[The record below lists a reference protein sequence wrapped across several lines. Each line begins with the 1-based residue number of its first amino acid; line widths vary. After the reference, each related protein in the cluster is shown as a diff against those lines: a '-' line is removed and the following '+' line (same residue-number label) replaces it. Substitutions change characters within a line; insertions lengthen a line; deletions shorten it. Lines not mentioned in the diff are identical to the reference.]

1 MADAEAEAA
10 PRPDM
15 ERLVAALRA
24 RLWQLQAELR
34 EQEVSEASSRA
45 YCRGFCQTLL
55 QYAGTRGASEHI
67 LPFLEVY
74 RISIQSFA
82 NARPYLTT
90 ECEDV
95 LLVLGRLVLSC
106 FELLLS
112 VSESELP
119 CEVWL
124 GFNQSVQDSHDALL
138 EFGNNN
144 LQILVDITREGVW
157 KNPVLLKI
165 LSQQPVEGEEANK
178 LVTREGPS
186 FLQMRIK
193 HLMKS
198 NCIPQATF
206 LSKLCADS
214 PEISNIS
221 SFRQAYITCLCSTL
235 PNEDSIKEIAKVD
248 CKEVLEIICNL
259 ESEGQDNTAFI
270 LCTTYLTQQLQT
282 ATVYCSWELTLFWSK
297 LQRRI
302 DPSLDSFLERCR
314 QFGIIAKT
322 LQHLFFLIRVIQSE
336 AEEAGLAVSILLCV
350 RALQIRSNGND
361 EMKTSVCKTIACLLP
376 VDLEVRR
383 ACQLT
388 EFLLEPSLDGYNVL
402 EELYLQPDQ
411 KFDEENAL
419 VPNSLRCELLLAL
432 KAYWPFDPE
441 FWDWK
446 TLKRHCLKLLGKEVS
461 DSEDDASC
469 NDMLVNETDILETLL
484 SDCEETKEHKYYEG
498 KEATNQPK
506 EKRMKKPI
514 GSSERYQRWLQYKF
528 FCVLC
533 KRECIEA
540 RILHHSKMHMED
552 GIYTCPVCTKKFKRK
567 EFFVPHVME
576 HVKMPPSRTHRPKK
590 KILLKKERS
599 SQKTSTSRNT
609 SALPEQQQQP
619 PQPPEKSKN
628 DINEYVTFS
637 QLENYHLQD
646 RDIYPCP
653 GTDCS
658 RVFKQFKYLSVHL
671 KAEHQN
677 NDENAKHYLDM
688 KNRREKCAFCR
699 RHFMTSFHLQEH
711 ERVHCGPQPYMCV
724 SMDCYARFG
733 SVNELLNHK
742 QMHEDLRYK
751 CELNGC
757 NIVFS
762 DLGQLYHHEAQ
773 HFRDASYTCNFLGCK
788 KFYYSKTEFQNH
800 LAMHNTAI
808 SNGEMKEISVKF
820 EEPISKERC
829 SYLPESQ
836 LLDQADNFSSH
847 ENLSLSVGSTSSQ
860 EILQIKEETVS
871 DNDETDSES
880 NCSVYFGSHKTS
892 SVVTKKQV
900 SPLRETIAQNQTIPG
915 NLISHEGIF
924 HPSGLKEQ
932 CSNVAVC
939 FDGKKITCGFEGCS
953 STYKNARS
961 MQKHL
966 RRVHPYHFKPK
977 KKMGIKS
984 KDIFNLINDSQN
996 SKIIGDLRHNL
1007 DTNTGSPESPY
1018 TKNPK
1023 EKNCL
1028 KEEICP
1034 FPETSFYEGSKV
1046 PNTEDAMLE
1055 LLLGLK
1061 HLSLKS
1067 NFTANSSTLI
1077 HKPFLGSLQS
1087 YPSNDAKCPQSVV
1100 NETTSELHFE
1110 DQQDNL
1116 PTQYLTQLAA
1126 KPFFCERQG
1135 CKYEFVTR
1143 EALLMHYVKKHNYSK
1158 EMVLQL
1164 NMFQHRYSPFK
1175 CHICQRSFTRKTHLR
1190 IHYRNKHQIGN
1201 ERVTHKL
1208 FPNEKCEHIGACA
1221 EDKLKNNAASTPGFY
1236 TNRDEEHIEQTGQS
1250 AKQLRRPKKEECSS
1264 ETDLESSEDTDSNIT
1279 GKPSKISSLDSHRE
1293 ELEAREGRGSKRTVA
1308 KGNLCYILHKY
1319 HKPFHCIHK
1328 SCNSAFTNQ
1337 KGLIR
1342 HYRTVHQYNKEQLC
1356 LEKDKARTKRE
1367 LVKCKKIFAC
1377 KYKEC
1382 SKRFLCSKTLAK
1394 HCSDFHNLDQ
1404 LEDQKVL
1411 SETESA
1417 RFRCNQPQCP
1427 AVFHTF
1433 NKLKVHLL
1441 EQHAN
1446 EEEIN
1451 KDFEIHCDL
1460 NGCDRIFT
1468 NYSHYSQHV
1477 YFRHSEYY
1485 GSLFGNHKEEQDD
1498 LLKDKNEQGCLKD
1511 QCNMNEENEKRIKEK
1526 SKKMGKNKEKHL
1538 IHFKTKEEALKMC
1551 RENSN
1556 QTQYPCMVQGCLSVV
1571 KLESSIVRHYK
1582 RTHQMT
1588 NIYIEQRTENL
1599 VVCVKSGTMVKKEPS
1614 LETELSLNKEEA
1626 REFKQENTVHTDY
1639 LNESGKCCVPNTAY
1653 EHQDTDN
1660 ENQNRS
1666 AANNVVF
1673 GTGAFLYSGTLKY
1686 NHSSKTS
1693 CFEECGI
1700 TEPLCKTEGLPE
1712 TSGRENSSYFT
1723 SLPLQL
1729 PREKETEGWQHSSVH
1744 QNAKKNA
1751 LHTTRNKFQ
1760 KHSLAR
1766 PFDLKAYKPMGFESS
1781 FLKFIQESEGKD
1793 DDDDDD
1799 ELDEWESPEQLQIDG
1814 VLQKD
1819 RDLQRGVIV
1828 NNFMCENTE
1837 VSIPQNHGTAVHGQ
1851 LTEIQPLLSTE
1862 STSVP
1867 SLENLRAILDKALTD
1882 CGDLALKQLHYLRPV
1897 VVLERSR
1904 FSTHLIDLFPTK
1916 KTDELCVGST

>member
-1 MADAEAEAA
+1 
-10 PRPDM
+10 
-15 ERLVAALRA
+15 
-24 RLWQLQAELR
+24 
-34 EQEVSEASSRA
+34 
-45 YCRGFCQTLL
+45 
-55 QYAGTRGASEHI
+55 
-67 LPFLEVY
+67 
-74 RISIQSFA
+74 
-82 NARPYLTT
+82 
-90 ECEDV
+90 
-95 LLVLGRLVLSC
+95 
-106 FELLLS
+106 
-112 VSESELP
+112 
-119 CEVWL
+119 
-124 GFNQSVQDSHDALL
+124 
-138 EFGNNN
+138 
-144 LQILVDITREGVW
+144 
-157 KNPVLLKI
+157 
-165 LSQQPVEGEEANK
+165 
-178 LVTREGPS
+178 
-186 FLQMRIK
+186 MRIK

-206 LSKLCADS
+206 LSKLCAES
-214 PEISNIS
+214 SEISNVS
-221 SFRQAYITCLCSTL
+221 SFHQAYITCLCSML

-314 QFGIIAKT
+314 QFGILAKT

-336 AEEAGLAVSILLCV
+336 AEEAGLAISVLLCV
-350 RALQIRSNGND
+350 RALQLRSNGND

-376 VDLEVRR
+376 MDLEVRR

-388 EFLLEPSLDGYNVL
+388 EFLLEPSLVGYNVL
-402 EELYLQPDQ
+402 EELHMQPDQ

-446 TLKRHCLKLLGKEVS
+446 TLKRHCLKLTS

-469 NDMLVNETDILETLL
+469 NDMSVNETDILETFL
-484 SDCEETKEHKYYEG
+484 SDCDETKEYKYYEG
-498 KEATNQPK
+498 EREATNQLK
-506 EKRMKKPI
+506 EKTRVKKPI

-552 GIYTCPVCTKKFKRK
+552 GIYTCPVCTKKFKKK
-567 EFFVPHVME
+567 EIFVPHVME
-576 HVKMPPSRTHRPKK
+576 HVKMPPSRTYRPKK

-599 SQKTSTSRNT
+599 SQSTSTSRNSVEM
-609 SALPEQQQQP
+609 SASPEEKQQQQP
-619 PQPPEKSKN
+619 QPSENRKN
-628 DINEYVTFS
+628 DPHEYVTFS
-637 QLENYHLQD
+637 QLENFHLQD

-699 RHFMTSFHLQEH
+699 RHFMSSFHLQEH
-711 ERVHCGPQPYMCV
+711 ERVHSGPQPYMCV

-742 QMHEDLRYK
+742 QMHQDLRYK

-757 NIVFS
+757 NIIFS

-800 LAMHNTAI
+800 LAMHNISI
-808 SNGEMKEISVKF
+808 SNGEVKETSIKF
-820 EEPISKERC
+820 EEPVSKDKC

-836 LLDQADNFSSH
+836 LLDQADNFSPH
-847 ENLSLSVGSTSSQ
+847 ENLTLSVESTSSQ
-860 EILQIKEETVS
+860 EILQTKEETLS
-871 DNDETDSES
+871 DDETDSES
-880 NCSVYFGSHKTS
+880 NCSVYFGSHRTS
-892 SVVTKKQV
+892 TVVTKRQV
-900 SPLRETIAQNQTIPG
+900 SPLIKTIAQNQTIPRS
-915 NLISHEGIF
+915 LIPHEGVF
-924 HPSGLKEQ
+924 HPSSLKEQ
-932 CSNVAVC
+932 CSHVAVC
-939 FDGKKITCGFEGCS
+939 FDGEKITCGFEGCS
-953 STYKNARS
+953 STYKNAKS

-966 RRVHPYHFKPK
+966 RRAHPYHFKPK
-977 KKMGIKS
+977 KKMGIKA
-984 KDIFNLINDSQN
+984 KDIFSLINDSQN
-996 SKIIGDLRHNL
+996 SKHTEDLNAHLRHNS
-1007 DTNTGSPESPY
+1007 DTNTDSPESLCCN
-1018 TKNPK
+1018 TNCKG
-1023 EKNCL
+1023 KNCL
-1028 KEEICP
+1028 KEDICSSMDP
-1034 FPETSFYEGSKV
+1034 SFYEGSKV
-1046 PNTEDAMLE
+1046 PNTEDAMLD

-1067 NFTANSSTLI
+1067 NFAANSSTLT

-1087 YPSNDAKCPQSVV
+1087 YTFNDAKCPQLVV
-1100 NETTSELHFE
+1100 NESTSELHLQE
-1110 DQQDNL
+1110 QQDNL

-1158 EMVLQL
+1158 EKVLQL
-1164 NMFQHRYSPFK
+1164 NMFRHRYSPFK

-1201 ERVTHKL
+1201 ERTQKL
-1208 FPNEKCEHIGACA
+1208 LANEKCEHVGAYT
-1221 EDKLKNNAASTPGFY
+1221 EGKLKTNASTAPGFC
-1236 TNRDEEHIEQTGQS
+1236 TNREDEHTEKTAQS
-1250 AKQLRRPKKEECSS
+1250 AEQLCHLKKEECSS

-1279 GKPSKISSLDSHRE
+1279 GKPSKISSLNSHRE

-1319 HKPFHCIHK
+1319 HKPFHCVHK

-1382 SKRFLCSKTLAK
+1382 TKRFLCPKALAK

-1404 LEDQKVL
+1404 LEDQKTL

-1427 AVFHTF
+1427 AVFDTF
-1433 NKLKVHLL
+1433 NKLKHHLI
-1441 EQHAN
+1441 EQHASG
-1446 EEEIN
+1446 EDIN
-1451 KDFEIHCDL
+1451 KDFEIHCSL

-1468 NYSHYSQHV
+1468 NYNHYSQHV
-1477 YFRHSEYY
+1477 DFCHREYY
-1485 GSLFGNHKEEQDD
+1485 GSLFGNHKEEQEN
-1498 LLKDKNEQGCLKD
+1498 LLNEKNEQDCLKD
-1511 QCNMNEENEKRIKEK
+1511 QYAINEENEKQIKEK
-1526 SKKMGKNKEKHL
+1526 SKTIGKNKEKHL

-1551 RENSN
+1551 REKSN
-1556 QTQYPCMVQGCLSVV
+1556 QNQYPCMVQGCLSVV

-1588 NIYIEQRTENL
+1588 SIYIEQQTEKL
-1599 VVCVKSGTMVKKEPS
+1599 VLCVKSGTMIKKKTS
-1614 LETELSLNKEEA
+1614 LETELLNKEEA
-1626 REFKQENTVHTDY
+1626 RDFKKENIMHTDN
-1639 LNESGKCCVPNTAY
+1639 LHENGEHCVPNTAY
-1653 EHQDTDN
+1653 AHQDTGN
-1660 ENQNRS
+1660 ENQTRG
-1666 AANNVVF
+1666 AANCLDF
-1673 GTGAFLYSGTLKY
+1673 DTGAFVYSGTLKY

-1693 CFEECGI
+1693 CSEECNI
-1700 TEPLCKTEGLPE
+1700 TNSLSKTEGSSE
-1712 TSGRENSSYFT
+1712 SRENSSYFA

-1729 PREKETEGWQHSSVH
+1729 PTERETEVWQHSSVH
-1744 QNAKKNA
+1744 QNDKKYP
-1751 LHTTRNKFQ
+1751 LHTTKNKFQ
-1760 KHSLAR
+1760 KHSLSR
-1766 PFDLKAYKPMGFESS
+1766 PFDLKTYKPMGFESS
-1781 FLKFIQESEGKD
+1781 FLKFIQESEEKED

-1799 ELDEWESPEQLQIDG
+1799 YDEELEEWESPEQFQIDG
-1814 VLQKD
+1814 VLKKD
-1819 RDLQRGVIV
+1819 GDLQRGVID
-1828 NNFMCENTE
+1828 NFVCESTE
-1837 VSIPQNHGTAVHGQ
+1837 VNIPQNHGSAVHGQ

-1904 FSTHLIDLFPTK
+1904 FSTPLIDLFPTK
-1916 KTDELCVGST
+1916 KSDELCVGST

>member
-1 MADAEAEAA
+1 MADAEAEEAA
-10 PRPDM
+10 RPEM
-15 ERLVAALRA
+15 PRLVAALRA

-34 EQEVSEASSRA
+34 EQENFV
-45 YCRGFCQTLL
+45 FFQTLL

-112 VSESELP
+112 IPESELP
-119 CEVWL
+119 REVWL
-124 GFNQSVQDSHDALL
+124 GFHQSMRESHDALL

-144 LQILVDITREGVW
+144 LQILVDITKEGVW

-165 LSQQPVEGEEANK
+165 LSQQPVDTEEANK
-178 LVTREGPS
+178 LITREGPS

-198 NCIPQATF
+198 NCIPQATA

-214 PEISNIS
+214 PEIPNAS
-221 SFRQAYITCLCSTL
+221 SFRQAYITCVCSML

-248 CKEVLEIICNL
+248 CKEVLDIICNL

-270 LCTTYLTQQLQT
+270 LCTTYLTHQLQT
-282 ATVYCSWELTLFWSK
+282 ANVYCSWELTLFWSK
-297 LQRRI
+297 LQKRI

-376 VDLEVRR
+376 DDLEVRR

-388 EFLLEPSLDGYNVL
+388 EFLLEPTFSGFSVL

-411 KFDEENAL
+411 KFDEENAP

-446 TLKRHCLKLLGKEVS
+446 TLKRHCLKLLGREAS

-469 NDMLVNETDILETLL
+469 LDLSLNETDLFETFL
-484 SDCEETKEHKYYEG
+484 SDCDETREHKYYEG
-498 KEATNQPK
+498 RDATGLSK
-506 EKRMKKPI
+506 DKARVKKPI

-567 EFFVPHVME
+567 DIFVPHVME

-590 KILLKKERS
+590 KILLKKDKS
-599 SQKTSTSRNT
+599 LQKTSTPRSPC
-609 SALPEQQQQP
+609 AVPEESQQQQP
-619 PQPPEKSKN
+619 QLLEKSRS
-628 DINEYVTFS
+628 DTQEYVTFS
-637 QLENYHLQD
+637 QLENCHLQD

-699 RHFMTSFHLQEH
+699 RHFMTSFHLREH
-711 ERVHCGPQPYMCV
+711 EQVHCGPQPYMCV

-742 QMHEDLRYK
+742 QTHDDLRYK

-800 LAMHNTAI
+800 LAMHDVTVA
-808 SNGEMKEISVKF
+808 NGEVKDTVKLEHISGDK
-820 EEPISKERC
+820 C
-829 SYLPESQ
+829 SYLPETQ
-836 LLDQADNFSSH
+836 LLEQSDNSSLH
-847 ENLSLSVGSTSSQ
+847 ENSTLSVEPAGSQ
-860 EILQIKEETVS
+860 DIPEIKEESLS
-871 DNDETDSES
+871 DNEDIDSES
-880 NCSVYFGSHKTS
+880 NCSVHFESFSTS
-892 SVVTKKQV
+892 PVQNKKEG
-900 SPLRETIAQNQTIPG
+900 SPLLIDAVDHHQRVPSF
-915 NLISHEGIF
+915 LISQGSVLSKLMDGKQF
-924 HPSGLKEQ
+924 
-932 CSNVAVC
+932 SNVAVC
-939 FDGKKITCGFEGCS
+939 FDGKKFSCGFEGCG
-953 STYKNARS
+953 STYKNAKG

-966 RRVHPYHFKPK
+966 RRAHPYHFKSK
-977 KKMGIKS
+977 KKMGIKNR
-984 KDIFNLINDSQN
+984 DILSLVTDAEN
-996 SKIIGDLRHNL
+996 SKTAGDISVELGHNS
-1007 DTNTGSPESPY
+1007 DSSVDSPENVYCNIDSKEKISFKEMICSSPES
-1018 TKNPK
+1018 
-1023 EKNCL
+1023 
-1028 KEEICP
+1028 
-1034 FPETSFYEGSKV
+1034 SFYERPKMASTDD
-1046 PNTEDAMLE
+1046 NMLE

-1061 HLSLKS
+1061 HLSLKNS
-1067 NFTANSSTLI
+1067 NVHVANSSLA
-1077 HKPFLGSLQS
+1077 HKHFSGSFNS
-1087 YPSNDAKCPQSVV
+1087 FSSSEAKCPKSGD
-1100 NETTSELHFE
+1100 ESTSEFPE
-1110 DQQDNL
+1110 QQDNL
-1116 PTQYLTQLAA
+1116 PSQYLTQLAA
-1126 KPFFCERQG
+1126 KPFFCEHQG
-1135 CKYEFVTR
+1135 CTCEFVTR
-1143 EALLMHYVKKHNYSK
+1143 EALLMHYVRKHNYSK

-1201 ERVTHKL
+1201 EKVNHKI
-1208 FPNEKCEHIGACA
+1208 FASEKCEHVNTCA
-1221 EDKLKNNAASTPGFY
+1221 EGDSVPTPTFCDDKNELTKQP
-1236 TNRDEEHIEQTGQS
+1236 EQTE
-1250 AKQLRRPKKEECSS
+1250 LCRPKKEECSS
-1264 ETDLESSEDTDSNIT
+1264 ETDVESSEEIDSNVT
-1279 GKPSKISSLDSHRE
+1279 RKPSNMTSLDSHRE

-1377 KYKEC
+1377 KHKEC
-1382 SKRFLCSKTLAK
+1382 NKRFICSKALAK
-1394 HCSDFHNLDQ
+1394 HCSDFHNEN

-1411 SETESA
+1411 SEMESA
-1417 RFRCNQPQCP
+1417 RFPCNHHQCP
-1427 AVFHTF
+1427 AVFYTF
-1433 NKLKVHLL
+1433 NKLKHHLM
-1441 EQHAN
+1441 EEHAN
-1446 EEEIN
+1446 EEKIN
-1451 KDFEIHCDL
+1451 KDFEIQCDF

-1468 NYSHYSQHV
+1468 NYSRYSQHV
-1477 YFRHSEYY
+1477 YFRHREYY
-1485 GSLFGNHKEEQDD
+1485 NRLFGNRKEEQDN
-1498 LLKDKNEQGCLKD
+1498 LLKDDDNNEQDYLTDHYEENKNERQVKD
-1511 QCNMNEENEKRIKEK
+1511 K
-1526 SKKMGKNKEKHL
+1526 SKKALKNKEKHP
-1538 IHFKTKEEALKMC
+1538 IIFKTREEALQMC
-1551 RENSN
+1551 KEKADQN
-1556 QTQYPCMVQGCLSVV
+1556 QYPCIVKGCLSVV

-1582 RTHQMT
+1582 RTHQLT
-1588 NIYIEQRTENL
+1588 SNYIEQQFEKL
-1599 VVCVKSGTMVKKEPS
+1599 VVCVKCGTMIKNES
-1614 LETELSLNKEEA
+1614 HSETEVCLSQEEM
-1626 REFKQENTVHTDY
+1626 RDFKQENPADTEINWKEDEEGVKPLVPDTDY
-1639 LNESGKCCVPNTAY
+1639 DHP
-1653 EHQDTDN
+1653 DTDK
-1660 ENQNRS
+1660 ENQNSCS
-1666 AANNVVF
+1666 ATSEGF
-1673 GTGAFLYSGTLKY
+1673 DTEAFLYSDTLKY
-1686 NHSSKTS
+1686 DHSSKPS
-1693 CFEECGI
+1693 FEEDSI
-1700 TEPLCKTEGLPE
+1700 TEPPLCKTEGLPE
-1712 TSGRENSSYFT
+1712 NNGRENGEYFT
-1723 SLPLQL
+1723 NLQLEL
-1729 PREKETEGWQHSSVH
+1729 PREKVTEDWHHCSIH
-1744 QNAKKNA
+1744 QNSKRNSFC
-1751 LHTTRNKFQ
+1751 TRDKFQ
-1760 KHSLAR
+1760 KHSLPK
-1766 PFDLKAYKPMGFESS
+1766 PFDLKSFKPMGFESS
-1781 FLKFIQESEGKD
+1781 FLKFIQESQERED
-1793 DDDDDD
+1793 DDDDFD
-1799 ELDEWESPEQLQIDG
+1799 ELVEWESPESFQMDG
-1814 VLQKD
+1814 DLESE
-1819 RDLQRGVIV
+1819 RDCQRDEAV
-1828 NNFMCENTE
+1828 NSLGSERDPE
-1837 VSIPQNHGTAVHGQ
+1837 VSIPPNNHSE
-1851 LTEIQPLLSTE
+1851 LTEVQPLISE
-1862 STSVP
+1862 SPSAP
-1867 SLENLRAILDKALTD
+1867 SLDNLRAILDKALTD

-1897 VVLERSR
+1897 VVLERSK
-1904 FSTHLIDLFPTK
+1904 FSTPLIDLFPTK

>member
-10 PRPDM
+10 ARP
-15 ERLVAALRA
+15 EVARGVPALRA
-24 RLWQLQAELR
+24 RLRQLQAELR

-55 QYAGTRGASEHI
+55 QYAGSRSASEHI

-112 VSESELP
+112 IPESELP
-119 CEVWL
+119 HEVWL
-124 GFNQSVQDSHDALL
+124 GFHQSIQDSHDALL

-157 KNPVLLKI
+157 KNPILLKI
-165 LSQQPVEGEEANK
+165 LSQQPVETEEANK
-178 LVTREGPS
+178 LITREGPS

-198 NCIPQATF
+198 NCIPQATL

-214 PEISNIS
+214 PEIANVS
-221 SFRQAYITCLCSTL
+221 SFRQAYITCVCSML

-248 CKEVLEIICNL
+248 CKEVLDIICNL
-259 ESEGQDNTAFI
+259 ESEGQENTAFI
-270 LCTTYLTQQLQT
+270 LCTTYLTHQLQT
-282 ATVYCSWELTLFWSK
+282 ANVYCSWELTLFWSK

-336 AEEAGLAVSILLCV
+336 AEEAGLAVSVLLCV
-350 RALQIRSNGND
+350 RALQIRSSGSD

-376 VDLEVRR
+376 EDLEVRR

-388 EFLLEPSLDGYNVL
+388 EFLLEPTLSGFNAL
-402 EELYLQPDQ
+402 EELYMQPDQ
-411 KFDEENAL
+411 KFDEENAV

-446 TLKRHCLKLLGKEVS
+446 TLKRHCLKLLGKVAS
-461 DSEDDASC
+461 DSEDDTGGYMS
-469 NDMLVNETDILETLL
+469 LNETDMLETFF
-484 SDCEETKEHKYYEG
+484 SDYDEAKEHKYYDE
-498 KEATNQPK
+498 KDTMNHPK
-506 EKRMKKPI
+506 EKARVKKPI

-552 GIYTCPVCTKKFKRK
+552 GVYTCPVCTKKFKRK

-590 KILLKKERS
+590 KIILKKETS
-599 SQKTSTSRNT
+599 PQKTTASGSPPPAFQEG
-609 SALPEQQQQP
+609 SHQSQFPE
-619 PQPPEKSKN
+619 SFDN
-628 DINEYVTFS
+628 DTHEYVTFS
-637 QLENYHLQD
+637 QLENCQLQD

-699 RHFMTSFHLQEH
+699 RHFMTSFHLREH

-742 QMHEDLRYK
+742 QTHDDLRYK

-773 HFRDASYTCNFLGCK
+773 HFRDASYTCNFFGCK

-800 LAMHNTAI
+800 LAAHNI
-808 SNGEMKEISVKF
+808 QVSNGEGNLERSVSEDK
-820 EEPISKERC
+820 C
-829 SYLPESQ
+829 SYLQESQ
-836 LLDQADNFSSH
+836 LLEQSENSNHNDNLDPS
-847 ENLSLSVGSTSSQ
+847 GSQ
-860 EILQIKEETVS
+860 EIPQVKEESLS
-871 DNDETDSES
+871 DSEDLNSES
-880 NCSVYFGSHKTS
+880 NYSLHCGEHRADAAVSQGRA
-892 SVVTKKQV
+892 
-900 SPLRETIAQNQTIPG
+900 SPLLLETVAHSQSVPG
-915 NLISHEGIF
+915 LVVSQEGVF
-924 HPSGLKEQ
+924 HPANVKQ
-932 CSNVAVC
+932 HCSNVAVC
-939 FDGKKITCGFEGCS
+939 FDEKTLSCGFEGCCS
-953 STYKNARS
+953 IHKNSRS

-966 RRVHPYHFKPK
+966 RRAHPYSFKGK
-977 KKMGIKS
+977 RNMEMKTKYFLDLLSDAQDSKS
-984 KDIFNLINDSQN
+984 PTDINTELGHN
-996 SKIIGDLRHNL
+996 S
-1007 DTNTGSPESPY
+1007 DTNADSPESVCCAVDA
-1018 TKNPK
+1018 KGSNG
-1023 EKNCL
+1023 L
-1028 KEEICP
+1028 REETCP
-1034 FPETSFYEGSKV
+1034 SSPEMSFYDSSKES
-1046 PNTEDAMLE
+1046 NIEDNMLE
-1055 LLLGLK
+1055 LMLGLK
-1061 HLSLKS
+1061 HLSLK
-1067 NFTANSSTLI
+1067 NANIQNSSR
-1077 HKPFLGSLQS
+1077 HRPFGGYSS
-1087 YPSNDAKCPQSVV
+1087 RDAKCPELVD
-1100 NETTSELHFE
+1100 ETTSEFQLQE
-1110 DQQDNL
+1110 QQGNL
-1116 PTQYLTQLAA
+1116 PSQYLTQLAA
-1126 KPFFCERQG
+1126 KPFFCECQG
-1135 CKYEFVTR
+1135 CTCEFVTR
-1143 EALLMHYVKKHNYSK
+1143 EALLMHYVRKHNYSK

-1190 IHYRNKHQIGN
+1190 IHYRNKHQIGC
-1201 ERVTHKL
+1201 ERVAHKVC
-1208 FPNEKCEHIGACA
+1208 PNEKLNHVGLCTEDVHKNGTAPAPACA
-1221 EDKLKNNAASTPGFY
+1221 NSVGFP
-1236 TNRDEEHIEQTGQS
+1236 EHSDHSEQ
-1250 AKQLRRPKKEECSS
+1250 LCLPKKDDCCS
-1264 ETDLESSEDTDSNIT
+1264 ETDLESSEETDNNVTRKASNI
-1279 GKPSKISSLDSHRE
+1279 GSLDTHRE
-1293 ELEAREGRGSKRTVA
+1293 ELEARQGRGSKRTVA

-1377 KYKEC
+1377 KHKDC
-1382 SKRFLCSKTLAK
+1382 GKRFLCSKALAK
-1394 HCSDFHNLDQ
+1394 HCSDFHNEI
-1404 LEDQKVL
+1404 LEDQKLL
-1411 SETESA
+1411 SEAESA
-1417 RFRCNQPQCP
+1417 RFACNQAHCP
-1427 AVFHTF
+1427 AVFYTF
-1433 NKLKVHLL
+1433 NKLKQHLI
-1441 EQHAN
+1441 EEHAN
-1446 EEEIN
+1446 EEKLN

-1460 NGCDRIFT
+1460 NGCNRIFT

-1485 GSLFGNHKEEQDD
+1485 DSLFGNQKEEEDNED
-1498 LLKDKNEQGCLKD
+1498 KDKNEQNYLKD
-1511 QCNMNEENEKRIKEK
+1511 SFDTSKQNGKQIKEK
-1526 SKKMGKNKEKHL
+1526 AKRISKSREKHL
-1538 IHFKTKEEALKMC
+1538 LSFKTKEEALQMC
-1551 RENSN
+1551 KEKSN

-1588 NIYIEQRTENL
+1588 NMYIEQRLQKL
-1599 VVCVKSGTMVKKEPS
+1599 VLCVKCGIMTEKQSCSNTASDLDRKDVEVNEDKSANPEPV
-1614 LETELSLNKEEA
+1614 
-1626 REFKQENTVHTDY
+1626 QESDKP
-1639 LNESGKCCVPNTAY
+1639 LVPNPAC
-1653 EHQDTDN
+1653 DPPKVSN
-1660 ENQNRS
+1660 EDQKQSPPSSVSFDAS
-1666 AANNVVF
+1666 AFVH
-1673 GTGAFLYSGTLKY
+1673 SGTLKY
-1686 NHSSKTS
+1686 NHSSKNT
-1693 CFEECGI
+1693 CFEEPDVRE
-1700 TEPLCKTEGLPE
+1700 TAVSKTEDF
-1712 TSGRENSSYFT
+1712 SENSEREKSPCF
-1723 SLPLQL
+1723 SSLQL
-1729 PREKETEGWQHSSVH
+1729 ELPKEKDPEGCQHSAI
-1744 QNAKKNA
+1744 NLNGK
-1751 LHTTRNKFQ
+1751 RNVLCATKDKFQ
-1760 KHSLAR
+1760 KPPVSK
-1766 PFDLKAYKPMGFESS
+1766 PFDLKTYKPMGFESS

-1793 DDDDDD
+1793 YDDDDDD
-1799 ELDEWESPEQLQIDG
+1799 DCDEVLEWESSEQLPIGETMKKEEDSQGDTP
-1814 VLQKD
+1814 
-1819 RDLQRGVIV
+1819 V
-1828 NNFMCENTE
+1828 NSFVNDENVPIT
-1837 VSIPQNHGTAVHGQ
+1837 PNNPGQ
-1851 LTEIQPLLSTE
+1851 LTEIQPLLSE
-1862 STSVP
+1862 SSSAP

-1897 VVLERSR
+1897 VVLERSK
-1904 FSTHLIDLFPTK
+1904 FSTPLIDLFPTK
-1916 KTDELCVGST
+1916 KADELCVGST

>member
-10 PRPDM
+10 APRPEM
-15 ERLVAALRA
+15 PRLVAALRA

-34 EQEVSEASSRA
+34 DQEVSEASSRA

-55 QYAGTRGASEHI
+55 QYAGSRGASEHI

-112 VSESELP
+112 IPESELP
-119 CEVWL
+119 HEVWL
-124 GFNQSVQDSHDALL
+124 GFHQSIQDSHDALL

-165 LSQQPVEGEEANK
+165 LSQQPVETEEANK
-178 LVTREGPS
+178 LITREGPS

-198 NCIPQATF
+198 NCIPQATS

-214 PEISNIS
+214 PEIANAS
-221 SFRQAYITCLCSTL
+221 SFRQAYITCVCSML

-248 CKEVLEIICNL
+248 CKEVLDIICNL
-259 ESEGQDNTAFI
+259 ESEGQENTAFI
-270 LCTTYLTQQLQT
+270 LCTTYLTHQLQT
-282 ATVYCSWELTLFWSK
+282 GNVYCSWELTLFWSK

-336 AEEAGLAVSILLCV
+336 AEEAGLAVSVLLCV
-350 RALQIRSNGND
+350 RALQIRSNGSD

-376 VDLEVRR
+376 EDLEVRR

-388 EFLLEPSLDGYNVL
+388 EFLLEPTLSGFNVL
-402 EELYLQPDQ
+402 EELYMQPDQ

-446 TLKRHCLKLLGKEVS
+446 TLKRHCLKLLGKAAS

-469 NDMLVNETDILETLL
+469 NMSINETDMLETFF
-484 SDCEETKEHKYYEG
+484 SDYDETKEQKYYDG
-498 KEATNQPK
+498 KDAMNHPK
-506 EKRMKKPI
+506 EKARVKKPI

-576 HVKMPPSRTHRPKK
+576 HVKMPPSRTHRHKK
-590 KILLKKERS
+590 KIILKKERS
-599 SQKTSTSRNT
+599 PQKTSS
-609 SALPEQQQQP
+609 SPPPVFQEKPQLPETF
-619 PQPPEKSKN
+619 EN
-628 DINEYVTFS
+628 DAHEYVTFS
-637 QLENYHLQD
+637 QLENCHLQD

-699 RHFMTSFHLQEH
+699 RHFMTSFHLREH

-742 QMHEDLRYK
+742 QTHDDLRYK

-773 HFRDASYTCNFLGCK
+773 HFRDASYTCNFFGCK
-788 KFYYSKTEFQNH
+788 KFYYSKIEFQNH
-800 LAMHNTAI
+800 LAVHNITV
-808 SNGEMKEISVKF
+808 SNGEVKPTVALEESV
-820 EEPISKERC
+820 SKDKCRC
-829 SYLPESQ
+829 LPETQSENSS
-836 LLDQADNFSSH
+836 LNNLDPS
-847 ENLSLSVGSTSSQ
+847 GSQ
-860 EILQIKEETVS
+860 EIPQIKEEVLS
-871 DNDETDSES
+871 DSEDLDSES
-880 NCSVYFGSHKTS
+880 NCSLHCGDAAV
-892 SVVTKKQV
+892 KQGQA
-900 SPLRETIAQNQTIPG
+900 SPLRIETMARNQSVPG
-915 NLISHEGIF
+915 FLMSQEGVV
-924 HPSGLKEQ
+924 HPADAKQQ
-932 CSNVAVC
+932 CSDGAVC
-939 FDGKKITCGFEGCS
+939 VDEKTLPCGFGGCC
-953 STYKNARS
+953 STHKNSRS
-961 MQKHL
+961 VQKHL
-966 RRVHPYHFKPK
+966 RRAHPYNFKGK
-977 KKMGIKS
+977 KNMEVKTKDFLDLLNDAQDSKS
-984 KDIFNLINDSQN
+984 PTDVSTDLGHN
-996 SKIIGDLRHNL
+996 S
-1007 DTNTGSPESPY
+1007 DTNADSPESLCCTID
-1018 TKNPK
+1018 TKGSNG
-1023 EKNCL
+1023 L
-1028 KEEICP
+1028 KEETCP
-1034 FPETSFYEGSKV
+1034 SSPETSFYDSSKES
-1046 PNTEDAMLE
+1046 NIDDNMLE
-1055 LLLGLK
+1055 LMLGLK
-1061 HLSLKS
+1061 HLSLK
-1067 NFTANSSTLI
+1067 NSSVQNSSR
-1077 HKPFLGSLQS
+1077 HKPFLRSLQS
-1087 YPSNDAKCPQSVV
+1087 CSSRDTKCSESD
-1100 NETTSELHFE
+1100 ETTSKFQLQE
-1110 DQQDNL
+1110 QQDNL
-1116 PTQYLTQLAA
+1116 PSQYLTQLAA
-1126 KPFFCERQG
+1126 KPFFCECQG
-1135 CKYEFVTR
+1135 CTCEFVTR
-1143 EALLMHYVKKHNYSK
+1143 EALLMHYVRKHNYSK

-1190 IHYRNKHQIGN
+1190 IHYRNKHQIGC
-1201 ERVTHKL
+1201 ERAVHKVC
-1208 FPNEKCEHIGACA
+1208 PNEKFDHVSLCTDNMHKNSAIPTPICA
-1221 EDKLKNNAASTPGFY
+1221 ANVEFVDRSNHS
-1236 TNRDEEHIEQTGQS
+1236 EQ
-1250 AKQLRRPKKEECSS
+1250 LCHPKKKDCSS
-1264 ETDLESSEDTDSNIT
+1264 ETDLESSEEMDNNVMRKTSNV
-1279 GKPSKISSLDSHRE
+1279 GSLDSHRE
-1293 ELEAREGRGSKRTVA
+1293 ELEARQGRGSKRTVA

-1367 LVKCKKIFAC
+1367 LVRCKKIFAC
-1377 KYKEC
+1377 KFKEC
-1382 SKRFLCSKTLAK
+1382 GKRFLCSKALAK
-1394 HCSDFHNLDQ
+1394 HCSDFHNEHV
-1404 LEDQKVL
+1404 EDQKLL
-1411 SETESA
+1411 SDAESA
-1417 RFRCNQPQCP
+1417 RFACNQAHCP
-1427 AVFHTF
+1427 AVFYTF
-1433 NKLKVHLL
+1433 NKLKRHLI
-1441 EQHAN
+1441 EEHAN
-1446 EEEIN
+1446 EEKLN

-1460 NGCDRIFT
+1460 NGCNRIFT

-1485 GSLFGNHKEEQDD
+1485 DSLFRNEREEEDD
-1498 LLKDKNEQGCLKD
+1498 QEKDKSEQSYLKGGLD
-1511 QCNMNEENEKRIKEK
+1511 VSKQNGKQLK
-1526 SKKMGKNKEKHL
+1526 SKRTSRSREKHS
-1538 IHFKTKEEALKMC
+1538 INFKTKEEALQMC
-1551 RENSN
+1551 KEKSN

-1588 NIYIEQRTENL
+1588 NMYIEQRMQKL
-1599 VVCVKSGTMVKKEPS
+1599 VVCVQCGMMNEKQSGSETALDSDKKD
-1614 LETELSLNKEEA
+1614 
-1626 REFKQENTVHTDY
+1626 QEDKPANPECVQ
-1639 LNESGKCCVPNTAY
+1639 EGEKPAVPNTACD
-1653 EHQDTDN
+1653 HQDGSN
-1660 ENQNRS
+1660 EDQKPCLS
-1666 AANNVVF
+1666 S
-1673 GTGAFLYSGTLKY
+1673 GASCDVSDLTYSGTLKY
-1686 NHSSKTS
+1686 NHSSQNGS
-1693 CFEECGI
+1693 FEEHKVRE
-1700 TEPLCKTEGLPE
+1700 TVTCKTEDFSE
-1712 TSGRENSSYFT
+1712 NSERENSSYFS
-1723 SLPLQL
+1723 SLQLEL
-1729 PREKETEGWQHSSVH
+1729 PREKDPEGCQHSAVNQH
-1744 QNAKKNA
+1744 AK
-1751 LHTTRNKFQ
+1751 RNVLCATKDKFQ
-1760 KHSLAR
+1760 KPPVSK
-1766 PFDLKAYKPMGFESS
+1766 PFDLKTYKPMGFESS

-1799 ELDEWESPEQLQIDG
+1799 SDEVVEWEAPVDKT
-1814 VLQKD
+1814 LQKEGD
-1819 RDLQRGVIV
+1819 GQGDTPV
-1828 NNFMCENTE
+1828 NSFVDDKNIILT
-1837 VSIPQNHGTAVHGQ
+1837 QNNHGQ
-1851 LTEIQPLLSTE
+1851 LTEIQPLLSE
-1862 STSVP
+1862 SSSAP

-1897 VVLERSR
+1897 VVLERSK
-1904 FSTHLIDLFPTK
+1904 FSTPLIDLFPTK
-1916 KTDELCVGST
+1916 KADELCVGST

>member
-10 PRPDM
+10 PRPEM
-15 ERLVAALRA
+15 QRLVAALRA
-24 RLWQLQAELR
+24 RLCQLQTELR

-55 QYAGTRGASEHI
+55 QYAGSRGASEHI

-74 RISIQSFA
+74 RLSIQSFA

-112 VSESELP
+112 VPESELP
-119 CEVWL
+119 HEVWL
-124 GFNQSVQDSHDALL
+124 GFHQSIQDSHDALL

-165 LSQQPVEGEEANK
+165 LSQQPVETEEANK
-178 LVTREGPS
+178 LITREGPS

-198 NCIPQATF
+198 NCIPQATL

-214 PEISNIS
+214 PEIANVS
-221 SFRQAYITCLCSTL
+221 SFRQAYITCVCSML

-248 CKEVLEIICNL
+248 CKEVLDIICNL
-259 ESEGQDNTAFI
+259 ESEGQENTAFI
-270 LCTTYLTQQLQT
+270 LCTTYLTHQLQT
-282 ATVYCSWELTLFWSK
+282 ANVYCSWELTLFWSK

-336 AEEAGLAVSILLCV
+336 AEEAGLAVSVLLCV
-350 RALQIRSNGND
+350 RALQIRSNGSD

-376 VDLEVRR
+376 EDLEVRR

-388 EFLLEPSLDGYNVL
+388 EFLLEPTLSGFNVL
-402 EELYLQPDQ
+402 EELYMQPDQ

-446 TLKRHCLKLLGKEVS
+446 TLKRHCLKLLGKVAS

-469 NDMLVNETDILETLL
+469 NMSINETDLLETFF
-484 SDCEETKEHKYYEG
+484 SDYDETKEHKYYDG
-498 KEATNQPK
+498 KDTINHPK
-506 EKRMKKPI
+506 EKARVKKPI

-552 GIYTCPVCTKKFKRK
+552 GVYTCPVCTKKFKRK

-590 KILLKKERS
+590 KIILKKERS
-599 SQKTSTSRNT
+599 PQKTTASS
-609 SALPEQQQQP
+609 SPPPAFQEKSHQPQLPENF
-619 PQPPEKSKN
+619 EK
-628 DINEYVTFS
+628 DAHEYVTFS
-637 QLENYHLQD
+637 QLENCQLQD

-699 RHFMTSFHLQEH
+699 RHFMTSFHLREH

-742 QMHEDLRYK
+742 QTHDDLRYK

-773 HFRDASYTCNFLGCK
+773 HFRDASYTCNFFGCK

-800 LAMHNTAI
+800 LAVHNI
-808 SNGEMKEISVKF
+808 EVPNGEVKQTLKLEESVGKD
-820 EEPISKERC
+820 KC
-829 SYLPESQ
+829 SYLPKSQ
-836 LLDQADNFSSH
+836 LLEQSENSSLNDNLDPS
-847 ENLSLSVGSTSSQ
+847 GSQ
-860 EILQIKEETVS
+860 EIPQIKEEALS
-871 DNDETDSES
+871 DSEDLDSES
-880 NCSVYFGSHKTS
+880 NCSLHCGGQSTDAAVNQG
-892 SVVTKKQV
+892 QV
-900 SPLRETIAQNQTIPG
+900 SPQMVETVARNQSVPG
-915 NLISHEGIF
+915 FLMSQEGVF
-924 HPSGLKEQ
+924 HSANVKQQ

-939 FDGKKITCGFEGCS
+939 LDEKKLSCGFEGCC
-953 STYKNARS
+953 STHKNSRS

-966 RRVHPYHFKPK
+966 RRAHPYNFKGK
-977 KKMGIKS
+977 KNMEMKTKDFLDLLSDAQDSKS
-984 KDIFNLINDSQN
+984 LTDVTTELGHN
-996 SKIIGDLRHNL
+996 S
-1007 DTNTGSPESPY
+1007 DTNADSPESLY
-1018 TKNPK
+1018 CTVDAKGTNG
-1023 EKNCL
+1023 L
-1028 KEEICP
+1028 KEETCP
-1034 FPETSFYEGSKV
+1034 SSPETSFYDSSKDS
-1046 PNTEDAMLE
+1046 NIEDNMLE
-1055 LLLGLK
+1055 LMLGLK
-1061 HLSLKS
+1061 HLSLKNS
-1067 NFTANSSTLI
+1067 NIQNSSR

-1087 YPSNDAKCPQSVV
+1087 YSSRDAKCPESVD
-1100 NETTSELHFE
+1100 ETTSKFQLQE
-1110 DQQDNL
+1110 QQDNL
-1116 PTQYLTQLAA
+1116 PSQYLTQLAA
-1126 KPFFCERQG
+1126 KPFFCECHG
-1135 CKYEFVTR
+1135 CTCEFVTR

-1190 IHYRNKHQIGN
+1190 IHYRNKHQIGC
-1201 ERVTHKL
+1201 ERVAHKVCS
-1208 FPNEKCEHIGACA
+1208 NEKFDHVGLYADDMHKNSAVPTPVCA
-1221 EDKLKNNAASTPGFY
+1221 
-1236 TNRDEEHIEQTGQS
+1236 TNVEFIDHSDHSEQ
-1250 AKQLRRPKKEECSS
+1250 LCHPKKEDCSS
-1264 ETDLESSEDTDSNIT
+1264 ETDLESGEETDNNVTRKTS
-1279 GKPSKISSLDSHRE
+1279 SLASLDSHRE
-1293 ELEAREGRGSKRTVA
+1293 ELEARQGRGSKRTVA

-1377 KYKEC
+1377 KHKEC
-1382 SKRFLCSKTLAK
+1382 GKRFLCSNALAK
-1394 HCSDFHNLDQ
+1394 HCSDFHNEP
-1404 LEDQKVL
+1404 LEDQKLL
-1411 SETESA
+1411 SEAESA
-1417 RFRCNQPQCP
+1417 RFACNQAHCP
-1427 AVFHTF
+1427 AVFYTF
-1433 NKLKVHLL
+1433 NKLKQHLI
-1441 EQHAN
+1441 EEHAN
-1446 EEEIN
+1446 EEKSN

-1485 GSLFGNHKEEQDD
+1485 DSLFGNPKEEEEDNQDR
-1498 LLKDKNEQGCLKD
+1498 DKNEQSYLKD
-1511 QCNMNEENEKRIKEK
+1511 NFDVSKQNGKQIKGKPKRI
-1526 SKKMGKNKEKHL
+1526 SRSREKHL
-1538 IHFKTKEEALKMC
+1538 MSFKTKEEALQMC
-1551 RENSN
+1551 KEKSN

-1588 NIYIEQRTENL
+1588 NVYIEQRIQKL
-1599 VVCVKSGTMVKKEPS
+1599 VVCVKCGIMIEKQSCSGTALDLAKNGVKVAEDKSANPEHV
-1614 LETELSLNKEEA
+1614 
-1626 REFKQENTVHTDY
+1626 QESEKPVA
-1639 LNESGKCCVPNTAY
+1639 PNTDCDS
-1653 EHQDTDN
+1653 QDVSN
-1660 ENQNRS
+1660 EDQKRCPSSSVSFDAS
-1666 AANNVVF
+1666 AFV
-1673 GTGAFLYSGTLKY
+1673 YSGTLKY
-1686 NHSSKTS
+1686 NHSSKDTS
-1693 CFEECGI
+1693 LEERNI
-1700 TEPLCKTEGLPE
+1700 RETVMCKTEDFSE
-1712 TSGRENSSYFT
+1712 NNERENSSYL
-1723 SLPLQL
+1723 SNLQLKL
-1729 PREKETEGWQHSSVH
+1729 PREKNSEGCEHSAVN
-1744 QNAKKNA
+1744 QNAKRNV
-1751 LHTTRNKFQ
+1751 LCTTKDKFQ
-1760 KHSLAR
+1760 KPPVSK
-1766 PFDLKAYKPMGFESS
+1766 PFDLKTYKPMGFESS

-1799 ELDEWESPEQLQIDG
+1799 FDEVVEWESPEQLPVDKT
-1814 VLQKD
+1814 LQKEGD
-1819 RDLQRGVIV
+1819 GQGDTPV
-1828 NNFMCENTE
+1828 NNFVNDKN
-1837 VSIPQNHGTAVHGQ
+1837 VIIPQNNHGQ
-1851 LTEIQPLLSTE
+1851 LTEIQPLLSE
-1862 STSVP
+1862 SSSVP

-1897 VVLERSR
+1897 VVLERSK
-1904 FSTHLIDLFPTK
+1904 FSKPLIDLFPTK
-1916 KTDELCVGST
+1916 KADQVCVGST

>member
-1 MADAEAEAA
+1 MA
-10 PRPDM
+10 
-15 ERLVAALRA
+15 RLVAALRG
-24 RLWQLQAELR
+24 RLWQLQTELC

-55 QYAGTRGASEHI
+55 HYAGSRGASEHI

-82 NARPYLTT
+82 SARPYLTT

-112 VSESELP
+112 IPESELP
-119 CEVWL
+119 HEVWL
-124 GFNQSVQDSHDALL
+124 EFHQSIQDSHDALL

-144 LQILVDITREGVW
+144 LQVLVDITREGVW
-157 KNPVLLKI
+157 KNPVLMKI
-165 LSQQPVEGEEANK
+165 LSQQPVETEEANK
-178 LVTREGPS
+178 LITREGPS

-198 NCIPQATF
+198 NCIPQATS

-214 PEISNIS
+214 PDIANVS
-221 SFRQAYITCLCSTL
+221 SFRQAYITCVCSML

-248 CKEVLEIICNL
+248 CKEVLDIICNL
-259 ESEGQDNTAFI
+259 ESEGQENTAFI
-270 LCTTYLTQQLQT
+270 LCTTYLTHQLQT
-282 ATVYCSWELTLFWSK
+282 ANVYCSWELTLFWSK

-336 AEEAGLAVSILLCV
+336 AEEAGLAVSVLLCV
-350 RALQIRSNGND
+350 RALQIRSNGSD

-376 VDLEVRR
+376 EDLEVRR

-388 EFLLEPSLDGYNVL
+388 EFLLEPTLSGFNML
-402 EELYLQPDQ
+402 EELYMQPDQ

-446 TLKRHCLKLLGKEVS
+446 TLKRHCLKLLGKAGS

-469 NDMLVNETDILETLL
+469 NMSINETDMLETFF
-484 SDCEETKEHKYYEG
+484 SDCDEAKDHKCYDG
-498 KEATNQPK
+498 KDPINYNK
-506 EKRMKKPI
+506 EKTRVKKPI

-590 KILLKKERS
+590 KIILKKERS
-599 SQKTSTSRNT
+599 PQKTTASSSPTPTLQDKSHQ
-609 SALPEQQQQP
+609 PELS
-619 PQPPEKSKN
+619 ETFGN
-628 DINEYVTFS
+628 DAHEYVTFS
-637 QLENYHLQD
+637 QLENCQLQD

-699 RHFMTSFHLQEH
+699 RHFMTSFHLREH

-742 QMHEDLRYK
+742 QTHDDLRYK

-773 HFRDASYTCNFLGCK
+773 HFRDASYTCNFFGCK

-800 LAMHNTAI
+800 LAVHNIAV
-808 SNGEMKEISVKF
+808 SNGEVKQTVKL
-820 EEPISKERC
+820 E
-829 SYLPESQ
+829 ESQ
-836 LLDQADNFSSH
+836 LLEQSENSH
-847 ENLSLSVGSTSSQ
+847 QNESLDPTGSQ
-860 EILQIKEETVS
+860 EIPQIKEEALS
-871 DNDETDSES
+871 DSEDLDSES
-880 NCSVYFGSHKTS
+880 NCSLHCGNHSGTAAVNEGQVPPLLIETLARGQTVPSFLMSQEGVFHSAD
-892 SVVTKKQV
+892 VKQ
-900 SPLRETIAQNQTIPG
+900 
-915 NLISHEGIF
+915 
-924 HPSGLKEQ
+924 Q
-932 CSNVAVC
+932 CSNAAVC
-939 FDGKKITCGFEGCS
+939 FDEKKFSCGFEGCCS
-953 STYKNARS
+953 AHKNSRS
-961 MQKHL
+961 MHKHL
-966 RRVHPYHFKPK
+966 RRAHPYNFKGK
-977 KKMGIKS
+977 KGLEVKT
-984 KDIFNLINDSQN
+984 KDFLDLLSDAPESQSPTDISTELGHN
-996 SKIIGDLRHNL
+996 SDGNAD
-1007 DTNTGSPESPY
+1007 SPESSY
-1018 TKNPK
+1018 CSMNAKGSNGF
-1023 EKNCL
+1023 
-1028 KEEICP
+1028 KEETYP
-1034 FPETSFYEGSKV
+1034 SSPETSFYDSSKES
-1046 PNTEDAMLE
+1046 NLEDNMLE
-1055 LLLGLK
+1055 LMLGLK
-1061 HLSLKS
+1061 HLSLKNS
-1067 NFTANSSTLI
+1067 NIQSSSRS
-1077 HKPFLGSLQS
+1077 KRVLGSLQS
-1087 YPSNDAKCPQSVV
+1087 CSSRDTKCPASGVDA
-1100 NETTSELHFE
+1100 TTSEFQFQE
-1110 DQQDNL
+1110 QEDNL
-1116 PTQYLTQLAA
+1116 PSQYLTQLAA
-1126 KPFFCERQG
+1126 KPFFCECQG
-1135 CKYEFVTR
+1135 CTCEFVTR

-1190 IHYRNKHQIGN
+1190 IHYRNKHQIGC
-1201 ERVTHKL
+1201 ERVAHKVCS
-1208 FPNEKCEHIGACA
+1208 NEKFDHVGLCT
-1221 EDKLKNNAASTPGFY
+1221 DDVRKNSAVPTPVCPNKVEFID
-1236 TNRDEEHIEQTGQS
+1236 RSDQRCH
-1250 AKQLRRPKKEECSS
+1250 PKKEECSS
-1264 ETDLESSEDTDSNIT
+1264 ETDLESSEETDSNIAR
-1279 GKPSKISSLDSHRE
+1279 KSSKIASLDSHRE

-1342 HYRTVHQYNKEQLC
+1342 HYRTVHQYNREQLC

-1377 KYKEC
+1377 KHKEC
-1382 SKRFLCSKTLAK
+1382 GKRFFCAKDLTK
-1394 HCSDFHNLDQ
+1394 HCSDFHNEHLD
-1404 LEDQKVL
+1404 DQKL
-1411 SETESA
+1411 LAGTESA
-1417 RFRCNQPQCP
+1417 RFACNQAQCP
-1427 AVFHTF
+1427 AVFCTF
-1433 NKLKVHLL
+1433 NKLKQHLM
-1441 EQHAN
+1441 EEHASG
-1446 EEEIN
+1446 EKIN

-1460 NGCDRIFT
+1460 NGCNRIFT

-1477 YFRHSEYY
+1477 YFRHNEYY
-1485 GSLFGNHKEEQDD
+1485 DDLFGNQKEEQDNQD
-1498 LLKDKNEQGCLKD
+1498 KNKSGQSCVKGGFGLNKQNGKQLKDKP
-1511 QCNMNEENEKRIKEK
+1511 KRTSK
-1526 SKKMGKNKEKHL
+1526 SKGKHSL
-1538 IHFKTKEEALKMC
+1538 TFRTKEEALQMC
-1551 RENSN
+1551 QENSN

-1571 KLESSIVRHYK
+1571 KLESSILRHYK

-1588 NIYIEQRTENL
+1588 NTYIEQRVQKL
-1599 VVCVKSGTMVKKEPS
+1599 VLCVKCGTMTEKQSCSEPAPDVDKKEVEVKEEKSADPECAQ
-1614 LETELSLNKEEA
+1614 ETEKPLVSNTDCEQQDVSSEEQQ
-1626 REFKQENTVHTDY
+1626 RCP
-1639 LNESGKCCVPNTAY
+1639 S
-1653 EHQDTDN
+1653 
-1660 ENQNRS
+1660 S
-1666 AANNVVF
+1666 AASVD
-1673 GTGAFLYSGTLKY
+1673 TSAFVCSGTLKCS
-1686 NHSSKTS
+1686 HSPKSGCS
-1693 CFEECGI
+1693 EEHNVR
-1700 TEPLCKTEGLPE
+1700 E
-1712 TSGRENSSYFT
+1712 SGMGNAEDLSENSDRENSSYFS
-1723 SLPLQL
+1723 SLQLEL
-1729 PREKETEGWQHSSVH
+1729 PREKEAEGCEHSAADQS
-1744 QNAKKNA
+1744 AKRNA
-1751 LHTTRNKFQ
+1751 LFATKDKFQ
-1760 KHSLAR
+1760 KPPVSR
-1766 PFDLKAYKPMGFESS
+1766 PFDLKTYKPMGFESS

-1799 ELDEWESPEQLQIDG
+1799 FEEVSEWESPKQLPVDRAA
-1814 VLQKD
+1814 QKEGEGPKD
-1819 RDLQRGVIV
+1819 APLNGCESDKSVVIAQ
-1828 NNFMCENTE
+1828 
-1837 VSIPQNHGTAVHGQ
+1837 SDPGQ
-1851 LTEIQPLLSTE
+1851 LTEMQPLLAEPS
-1862 STSVP
+1862 SAP
-1867 SLENLRAILDKALTD
+1867 SLENLRAILDKALTG

-1897 VVLERSR
+1897 VVLERSK
-1904 FSTHLIDLFPTK
+1904 FSTALIDLFPTK
-1916 KTDELCVGST
+1916 KADELFVGSM

>member
-10 PRPDM
+10 ARPEVPRVVP
-15 ERLVAALRA
+15 ALRA
-24 RLWQLQAELR
+24 RLWQLQTELR

-55 QYAGTRGASEHI
+55 QYAGSRGASEHI

-112 VSESELP
+112 IPESELP
-119 CEVWL
+119 HEVWL
-124 GFNQSVQDSHDALL
+124 GFHQSIQDSHDALL

-165 LSQQPVEGEEANK
+165 LSQQPVETEEANK
-178 LVTREGPS
+178 LITREGPS

-214 PEISNIS
+214 PEIANVS
-221 SFRQAYITCLCSTL
+221 SFRQAYITCVCSML

-248 CKEVLEIICNL
+248 CKEVLDIICNL
-259 ESEGQDNTAFI
+259 ESEGQENTAFI
-270 LCTTYLTQQLQT
+270 LCTTYLTHQLQT
-282 ATVYCSWELTLFWSK
+282 ANVYCSWELTLFWSK

-336 AEEAGLAVSILLCV
+336 AEEAGLAVSVLLCV
-350 RALQIRSNGND
+350 RALQIRSNGSD

-376 VDLEVRR
+376 EDLEVRR

-388 EFLLEPSLDGYNVL
+388 EFLLEPTLNGFNAL
-402 EELYLQPDQ
+402 EELYMQPDQ

-446 TLKRHCLKLLGKEVS
+446 TLKRHCLKLLGKVAS
-461 DSEDDASC
+461 DSEDDAGCHLS
-469 NDMLVNETDILETLL
+469 LNETDMLETFF
-484 SDCEETKEHKYYEG
+484 SDYDETKEHKYYDG
-498 KEATNQPK
+498 KDTMSHPK
-506 EKRMKKPI
+506 EKARVKKPI

-590 KILLKKERS
+590 KIILKKERS
-599 SQKTSTSRNT
+599 PQKATAPSSPPPVFPERSHQTQ
-609 SALPEQQQQP
+609 LPESFDDDT
-619 PQPPEKSKN
+619 E
-628 DINEYVTFS
+628 EYVTFS
-637 QLENYHLQD
+637 QLENCQLQD

-699 RHFMTSFHLQEH
+699 RHFMTSFHLREH

-742 QMHEDLRYK
+742 QTHDDLRYK

-773 HFRDASYTCNFLGCK
+773 HFRDASYTCNYFGCK

-800 LAMHNTAI
+800 LAAHDI
-808 SNGEMKEISVKF
+808 KVSNGEGKQTLNLEGLVS
-820 EEPISKERC
+820 EEKS
-829 SYLPESQ
+829 SYLPESR
-836 LLDQADNFSSH
+836 LLEQSENSNLNDNLDPS
-847 ENLSLSVGSTSSQ
+847 GSQ
-860 EILQIKEETVS
+860 EIPQVKEESLS
-871 DNDETDSES
+871 DSEDLNSES
-880 NCSVYFGSHKTS
+880 NCSLHCGKHRADAAASQGQTS
-892 SVVTKKQV
+892 PQLLGTVAHNQSVPGFVV
-900 SPLRETIAQNQTIPG
+900 SQ
-915 NLISHEGIF
+915 EGVF
-924 HPSGLKEQ
+924 HPANMKEQ

-939 FDGKKITCGFEGCS
+939 FDEKNLSCGFEGCC
-953 STYKNARS
+953 STHKNSRS

-966 RRVHPYHFKPK
+966 RRVHPYNFKGK
-977 KKMGIKS
+977 RNMEMKTKYFLDLLNDAQDSKS
-984 KDIFNLINDSQN
+984 PTEMSPELGHN
-996 SKIIGDLRHNL
+996 S
-1007 DTNTGSPESPY
+1007 DTNADSPESVCCAVDA
-1018 TKNPK
+1018 KGSSG
-1023 EKNCL
+1023 L
-1028 KEEICP
+1028 REETCP
-1034 FPETSFYEGSKV
+1034 SSPETSFYDSSKELDI
-1046 PNTEDAMLE
+1046 EDNMLE
-1055 LLLGLK
+1055 LMLGLK
-1061 HLSLKS
+1061 HLSLK
-1067 NFTANSSTLI
+1067 NNIQNSSRQ
-1077 HKPFLGSLQS
+1077 KSFLGYSS
-1087 YPSNDAKCPQSVV
+1087 RDAKCPESVD
-1100 NETTSELHFE
+1100 EATSKFHLQ
-1110 DQQDNL
+1110 DQEDNL
-1116 PTQYLTQLAA
+1116 PSQYLTQLAA
-1126 KPFFCERQG
+1126 KPFFCECHG
-1135 CKYEFVTR
+1135 CTCEFVTR

-1190 IHYRNKHQIGN
+1190 IHYRNKHQIGCQ
-1201 ERVTHKL
+1201 RVAHKVC
-1208 FPNEKCEHIGACA
+1208 PSEKFDHVGLCTEDMHKNSTAPVPACA
-1221 EDKLKNNAASTPGFY
+1221 NSVGFSGHS
-1236 TNRDEEHIEQTGQS
+1236 DSEQ
-1250 AKQLRRPKKEECSS
+1250 LCHPKKEDCCS
-1264 ETDLESSEDTDSNIT
+1264 ETDLESNEETDNDVTRKTSNIT
-1279 GKPSKISSLDSHRE
+1279 SLDSHRE
-1293 ELEAREGRGSKRTVA
+1293 ELEARQGRGSKRTVA

-1377 KYKEC
+1377 KHKEC
-1382 SKRFLCSKTLAK
+1382 GKRFLCSKALAK
-1394 HCSDFHNLDQ
+1394 HCSDFHNEI
-1404 LEDQKVL
+1404 LEDQKLL
-1411 SETESA
+1411 SEAESA
-1417 RFRCNQPQCP
+1417 RFACNQAHCH
-1427 AVFHTF
+1427 AVFYTF
-1433 NKLKVHLL
+1433 NKLKRHLI
-1441 EQHAN
+1441 EEHAN
-1446 EEEIN
+1446 EEKLN

-1460 NGCDRIFT
+1460 NGCNRIFT

-1485 GSLFGNHKEEQDD
+1485 DSLFGNHKEEEDD
-1498 LLKDKNEQGCLKD
+1498 EDKNEQNCLKD
-1511 QCNMNEENEKRIKEK
+1511 SFGTSKQNGKQLKDRAKRINR
-1526 SKKMGKNKEKHL
+1526 SREKHL
-1538 IHFKTKEEALKMC
+1538 LNFKTKEEALQMC
-1551 RENSN
+1551 KEKSN

-1588 NIYIEQRTENL
+1588 NMYIEQRLQKL
-1599 VVCVKSGTMVKKEPS
+1599 VLCVKCGIMIE
-1614 LETELSLNKEEA
+1614 
-1626 REFKQENTVHTDY
+1626 KQ
-1639 LNESGKCCVPNTAY
+1639 SCSNTASDLDK
-1653 EHQDTDN
+1653 EGVEVN
-1660 ENQNRS
+1660 EDKS
-1666 AANNVVF
+1666 ANSEPVQESDKPLVANPACDPPDESNEDQKQCSPSGVN
-1673 GTGAFLYSGTLKY
+1673 GDASAFMYSGTLKY
-1686 NHSSKTS
+1686 NHSSKNTS
-1693 CFEECGI
+1693 YEEPNSRE
-1700 TEPLCKTEGLPE
+1700 TTVCKTEDLSE
-1712 TSGRENSSYFT
+1712 SSERENSS
-1723 SLPLQL
+1723 SLPSLQLEL
-1729 PREKETEGWQHSSVH
+1729 PREKNPEGCQHSAVN
-1744 QNAKKNA
+1744 QNAK
-1751 LHTTRNKFQ
+1751 RNVLCATKDKFQ
-1760 KHSLAR
+1760 KPPVSK
-1766 PFDLKAYKPMGFESS
+1766 PFDLKTYKPMGFESS

-1799 ELDEWESPEQLQIDG
+1799 CDEVVEWESPEQLPVDEM
-1814 VLQKD
+1814 LQKEGD
-1819 RDLQRGVIV
+1819 SQGNAPV
-1828 NNFMCENTE
+1828 NNFVSDENVIIT
-1837 VSIPQNHGTAVHGQ
+1837 PNNPGQ
-1851 LTEIQPLLSTE
+1851 LTEIQPLLSE
-1862 STSVP
+1862 SSSAP

-1897 VVLERSR
+1897 VVLERSK
-1904 FSTHLIDLFPTK
+1904 FSTPLIDLFPTK
-1916 KTDELCVGST
+1916 KADELCVGST

>member
-10 PRPDM
+10 ARP
-15 ERLVAALRA
+15 EGQRLVAALRA

-34 EQEVSEASSRA
+34 EQEVSEASSRS

-55 QYAGTRGASEHI
+55 QYAGSRGASEHI

-112 VSESELP
+112 IPESELLSD
-119 CEVWL
+119 VWL
-124 GFNQSVQDSHDALL
+124 GFHQSIQESHDALL

-165 LSQQPVEGEEANK
+165 LSQQPVETEEVNK
-178 LVTREGPS
+178 LITREGPS
-186 FLQMRIK
+186 FLQLRIK

-198 NCIPQATF
+198 NCIPQATL

-214 PEISNIS
+214 PEIANVS
-221 SFRQAYITCLCSTL
+221 SFRQAYITCVCSML

-248 CKEVLEIICNL
+248 CKEVLDIICNL
-259 ESEGQDNTAFI
+259 ESEGQENTAFI
-270 LCTTYLTQQLQT
+270 LCTTYLTHQLQT
-282 ATVYCSWELTLFWSK
+282 ANVYCSWELTLFWSK

-336 AEEAGLAVSILLCV
+336 AEEAGLAVSVLLCV
-350 RALQIRSNGND
+350 RALQIRSNGSD

-376 VDLEVRR
+376 EDLEVRR

-388 EFLLEPSLDGYNVL
+388 EFLLEPTLSGFNVL
-402 EELYLQPDQ
+402 EELYVQPDQ
-411 KFDEENAL
+411 KFDEENAP

-446 TLKRHCLKLLGKEVS
+446 TLKRHCLKLLGKAAS

-469 NDMLVNETDILETLL
+469 NMSLNETDMLETFF
-484 SDCEETKEHKYYEG
+484 SDYDETKEHKYYDG
-498 KEATNQPK
+498 KDTMNHPK
-506 EKRMKKPI
+506 EKARVKKPI

-552 GIYTCPVCTKKFKRK
+552 GVYTCPVCTKKFKRK

-590 KILLKKERS
+590 KIILKKERS
-599 SQKTSTSRNT
+599 PQKTTASNSPPTVFQEKPHQPQ
-609 SALPEQQQQP
+609 LPENF
-619 PQPPEKSKN
+619 EN
-628 DINEYVTFS
+628 DAQEYVTFS
-637 QLENYHLQD
+637 QLENCQLQD

-699 RHFMTSFHLQEH
+699 RHFMTSFHLREH

-742 QMHEDLRYK
+742 QTHDDLRYK

-773 HFRDASYTCNFLGCK
+773 HFRDASYTCNFFGCK

-800 LAMHNTAI
+800 LAMHNSEV
-808 SNGEMKEISVKF
+808 SNEEGKQALKIEESV
-820 EEPISKERC
+820 SKDKC
-829 SYLPESQ
+829 SYLPEPQ
-836 LLDQADNFSSH
+836 LLEQS
-847 ENLSLSVGSTSSQ
+847 ENPSLSNNLDPSGSE
-860 EILQIKEETVS
+860 EIPQIKEEALS
-871 DNDETDSES
+871 DSEDLDSES
-880 NCSVYFGSHKTS
+880 NCSLHCGDHSADAAVNQGHM
-892 SVVTKKQV
+892 
-900 SPLRETIAQNQTIPG
+900 SPLLIERITHSQSVPG
-915 NLISHEGIF
+915 FLVSQEGVF
-924 HPSGLKEQ
+924 HPADVKQE
-932 CSNVAVC
+932 CSNVAVS
-939 FDGKKITCGFEGCS
+939 FEDKKLSCNFEGCC
-953 STYKNARS
+953 STHKNSRS

-966 RRVHPYHFKPK
+966 RRAHPYHFKGK
-977 KKMGIKS
+977 KSMEMKTTDFLDLLTDAQDSKS
-984 KDIFNLINDSQN
+984 PADISAELGQN
-996 SKIIGDLRHNL
+996 S
-1007 DTNTGSPESPY
+1007 DTNADSPESLCCPIDARGSGG
-1018 TKNPK
+1018 
-1023 EKNCL
+1023 L
-1028 KEEICP
+1028 KEETCP
-1034 FPETSFYEGSKV
+1034 SSPETSYYDSCKES
-1046 PNTEDAMLE
+1046 NIEDNMLE
-1055 LLLGLK
+1055 LMLGLK
-1061 HLSLKS
+1061 HLSLKNS
-1067 NFTANSSTLI
+1067 NIQNSSR
-1077 HKPFLGSLQS
+1077 HKSFLGSLQS
-1087 YPSNDAKCPQSVV
+1087 YSSRDAKCPESGD
-1100 NETTSELHFE
+1100 ETTSKFQLQE
-1110 DQQDNL
+1110 QQDNL
-1116 PTQYLTQLAA
+1116 PSQYLTQLAA
-1126 KPFFCERQG
+1126 KPFFCECQG
-1135 CKYEFVTR
+1135 CTCEFVTR

-1190 IHYRNKHQIGN
+1190 IHYRNKHQIGC
-1201 ERVTHKL
+1201 ERAAHKGCSSDKFDHVGL
-1208 FPNEKCEHIGACA
+1208 CTDDMHKNSAVPTPVCATNVAFIEHS
-1221 EDKLKNNAASTPGFY
+1221 DRS
-1236 TNRDEEHIEQTGQS
+1236 GQ
-1250 AKQLRRPKKEECSS
+1250 RCRPKKEDCSS
-1264 ETDLESSEDTDSNIT
+1264 ETDLESSEETDNNVTRKTSNMA
-1279 GKPSKISSLDSHRE
+1279 SLDGHRE
-1293 ELEAREGRGSKRTVA
+1293 ELEARQGRGSKRTVA

-1367 LVKCKKIFAC
+1367 LVRCKKIYAC
-1377 KYKEC
+1377 TYKDC
-1382 SKRFLCSKTLAK
+1382 GKRFLCSKALAK
-1394 HCSDFHNLDQ
+1394 HRSDFHNEPI
-1404 LEDQKVL
+1404 EDQKL
-1411 SETESA
+1411 LAEAESV
-1417 RFRCNQPQCP
+1417 RFACNQAHCP
-1427 AVFHTF
+1427 AVFCTF
-1433 NKLKVHLL
+1433 NKLKRHLI
-1441 EQHAN
+1441 EEHAN
-1446 EEEIN
+1446 VEKLN

-1460 NGCDRIFT
+1460 NGCNRIFT

-1485 GSLFGNHKEEQDD
+1485 DSLFGNQNEEEDD
-1498 LLKDKNEQGCLKD
+1498 EDKNKNEQSYSKD
-1511 QCNMNEENEKRIKEK
+1511 SFDVSKQNGKQLKEK
-1526 SKKMGKNKEKHL
+1526 SKRISRSREKHL
-1538 IHFKTKEEALKMC
+1538 INFKTKEEALQMC
-1551 RENSN
+1551 KEKSN

-1588 NIYIEQRTENL
+1588 NMYIEQRLQKL
-1599 VVCVKSGTMVKKEPS
+1599 VVCVKCGIMTEKQSCSESAVDSDKKGVSVKEDKSANPEGV
-1614 LETELSLNKEEA
+1614 
-1626 REFKQENTVHTDY
+1626 QEG
-1639 LNESGKCCVPNTAY
+1639 EKPVPNTDC
-1653 EHQDTDN
+1653 EPQDVSN
-1660 ENQNRS
+1660 EDQKRCPSSSVSFDTS
-1666 AANNVVF
+1666 AF
-1673 GTGAFLYSGTLKY
+1673 MYSGTLKY
-1686 NHSSKTS
+1686 NHSSKNTS
-1693 CFEECGI
+1693 SEECDVRE
-1700 TEPLCKTEGLPE
+1700 TVTCKTEDFSE
-1712 TSGRENSSYFT
+1712 NSERENGSC
-1723 SLPLQL
+1723 LPGMQLDL
-1729 PREKETEGWQHSSVH
+1729 PRERDPGECQHTAVNK
-1744 QNAKKNA
+1744 NAK
-1751 LHTTRNKFQ
+1751 RNVLCAMKDTFQ
-1760 KHSLAR
+1760 KPPVPK
-1766 PFDLKAYKPMGFESS
+1766 PFDLKTYKPMGFESS

-1793 DDDDDD
+1793 DDDDDFD
-1799 ELDEWESPEQLQIDG
+1799 EVVEWERPEHLPVDKT
-1814 VLQKD
+1814 LQKEED
-1819 RDLQRGVIV
+1819 SQGDAPL
-1828 NNFMCENTE
+1828 NNFVNDKN
-1837 VSIPQNHGTAVHGQ
+1837 VIIPQNNHEQ
-1851 LTEIQPLLSTE
+1851 LTEIQPLLAESSST
-1862 STSVP
+1862 P

-1897 VVLERSR
+1897 VVLERSK
-1904 FSTHLIDLFPTK
+1904 FSTPLIDLFPSK

>member
-1 MADAEAEAA
+1 MQ
-10 PRPDM
+10 
-15 ERLVAALRA
+15 RLVAALRA
-24 RLWQLQAELR
+24 RLWQLQTELR

-55 QYAGTRGASEHI
+55 QYAGSRGASEHI

-112 VSESELP
+112 IPESELP
-119 CEVWL
+119 HEVWL
-124 GFNQSVQDSHDALL
+124 GFHQSIQDSHDALL

-165 LSQQPVEGEEANK
+165 LSQQPVETEEANK
-178 LVTREGPS
+178 LITREGPS

-198 NCIPQATF
+198 NCIPEATF

-214 PEISNIS
+214 PEIANVS
-221 SFRQAYITCLCSTL
+221 SFRQAYLTCVCSML

-248 CKEVLEIICNL
+248 CKEVLDIICNL
-259 ESEGQDNTAFI
+259 ESEGQENTAFI
-270 LCTTYLTQQLQT
+270 LCTTYLTHQLQT
-282 ATVYCSWELTLFWSK
+282 ANVYCSWELTLFWSK

-336 AEEAGLAVSILLCV
+336 AEEAGLAVSVLLCV
-350 RALQIRSNGND
+350 RALQIRSNGSD

-376 VDLEVRR
+376 EDLEVRR

-388 EFLLEPSLDGYNVL
+388 EFLLEPTLNGFNVL
-402 EELYLQPDQ
+402 EELYMQPDQ
-411 KFDEENAL
+411 KFDEENAP

-446 TLKRHCLKLLGKEVS
+446 TLKRHCLKLLGKVAS

-469 NDMLVNETDILETLL
+469 NMSINETDMLESFF
-484 SDCEETKEHKYYEG
+484 SDYDETKEHKCYDG
-498 KEATNQPK
+498 KDTLSHPK
-506 EKRMKKPI
+506 EKARVKKPI

-552 GIYTCPVCTKKFKRK
+552 GVYTCPVCTKKFKRK

-590 KILLKKERS
+590 KIILKKERS
-599 SQKTSTSRNT
+599 PQKTVASSSPP
-609 SALPEQQQQP
+609 SAFQEKSHQPQLPENF
-619 PQPPEKSKN
+619 EN
-628 DINEYVTFS
+628 DTQEYVTFS
-637 QLENYHLQD
+637 QLENCQLQD

-699 RHFMTSFHLQEH
+699 RHFMTSFHLREH

-742 QMHEDLRYK
+742 QTHDDLRYK

-773 HFRDASYTCNFLGCK
+773 HFRDASYTCNYFGCK

-800 LAMHNTAI
+800 LAVHNI
-808 SNGEMKEISVKF
+808 QVSNGEVQRTVKLEESV
-820 EEPISKERC
+820 SKDKC

-836 LLDQADNFSSH
+836 LLEQSVNSSLNH
-847 ENLSLSVGSTSSQ
+847 NLDSSGSQ
-860 EILQIKEETVS
+860 GIPQIKEESFS
-871 DNDETDSES
+871 DSEDLDSES
-880 NCSVYFGSHKTS
+880 NYSLHCGDHSTDAAVNQG
-892 SVVTKKQV
+892 QV
-900 SPLRETIAQNQTIPG
+900 SPLLVGPMAHNQSVPG
-915 NLISHEGIF
+915 FLMSQEGVF
-924 HPSGLKEQ
+924 HPAGVKQ
-932 CSNVAVC
+932 RCAGVAVC
-939 FDGKKITCGFEGCS
+939 FDEKNLPCGFEGYCS
-953 STYKNARS
+953 THKTSRS
-961 MQKHL
+961 VQKYL
-966 RRVHPYHFKPK
+966 RRAHPYNFKGK
-977 KKMGIKS
+977 KDTEMKTKDFLDLLSDTRDSKS
-984 KDIFNLINDSQN
+984 PTDN
-996 SKIIGDLRHNL
+996 SREIDHNS
-1007 DTNTGSPESPY
+1007 DTNADSPESLY
-1018 TKNPK
+1018 CAIDAKGSND
-1023 EKNCL
+1023 L
-1028 KEEICP
+1028 KDETYP
-1034 FPETSFYEGSKV
+1034 SSPETSFYDSSKESSI
-1046 PNTEDAMLE
+1046 EDNMLE
-1055 LLLGLK
+1055 LMLGLK
-1061 HLSLKS
+1061 HLSLK
-1067 NFTANSSTLI
+1067 NSTIQNSR

-1087 YPSNDAKCPQSVV
+1087 YSSRDAKCPESV
-1100 NETTSELHFE
+1100 NETTSKFQLHE
-1110 DQQDNL
+1110 QQGDL
-1116 PTQYLTQLAA
+1116 PSQYLTQLAA
-1126 KPFFCERQG
+1126 KPFFCECQG
-1135 CKYEFVTR
+1135 CPCEFVTR

-1175 CHICQRSFTRKTHLR
+1175 CHICQRSFTRRTHLR
-1190 IHYRNKHQIGN
+1190 IHYRNKHQIGC
-1201 ERVTHKL
+1201 VTTAHKVCS
-1208 FPNEKCEHIGACA
+1208 NEKLDHAGLCTDDLHKNGAVPTPVC
-1221 EDKLKNNAASTPGFY
+1221 AASV
-1236 TNRDEEHIEQTGQS
+1236 ELVEHSGHSEQLCHPT
-1250 AKQLRRPKKEECSS
+1250 KEDCSS
-1264 ETDLESSEDTDSNIT
+1264 ETDLESNEETENNVTRKAPNIA
-1279 GKPSKISSLDSHRE
+1279 SLDSHRE
-1293 ELEAREGRGSKRTVA
+1293 ELEARQGRGSKRTVA

-1342 HYRTVHQYNKEQLC
+1342 HYRTVHQYNREQLC
-1356 LEKDKARTKRE
+1356 LDKDKARTKRE

-1382 SKRFLCSKTLAK
+1382 GKRFFCSKALAK
-1394 HCSDFHNLDQ
+1394 HCSDFHNEL
-1404 LEDQKVL
+1404 LEDQKL
-1411 SETESA
+1411 ISEAESV
-1417 RFRCNQPQCP
+1417 RFACNQAHCP
-1427 AVFHTF
+1427 AVFYTF
-1433 NKLKVHLL
+1433 DKLKQHLID
-1441 EQHAN
+1441 EHASK
-1446 EEEIN
+1446 EKLD

-1460 NGCDRIFT
+1460 NGCNRIFT
-1468 NYSHYSQHV
+1468 NYSHYAQHV

-1485 GSLFGNHKEEQDD
+1485 DSLFRNQREEEDD
-1498 LLKDKNEQGCLKD
+1498 QENKQSYLKDSFDLSRQNGKQL
-1511 QCNMNEENEKRIKEK
+1511 KEK
-1526 SKKMGKNKEKHL
+1526 PKKISRHREKHL
-1538 IHFKTKEEALKMC
+1538 LNFKTKEEALQMC
-1551 RENSN
+1551 KEKCN
-1556 QTQYPCMVQGCLSVV
+1556 QTQYPCMVQGCSSVV

-1588 NIYIEQRTENL
+1588 SSYIEQRL
-1599 VVCVKSGTMVKKEPS
+1599 QRLIVCVKCGVMVEKQSCSDAALESDKKGVEV
-1614 LETELSLNKEEA
+1614 
-1626 REFKQENTVHTDY
+1626 QEDKSANPDSVQ
-1639 LNESGKCCVPNTAY
+1639 ESEKPPVPNSHCEPRDISSEDQTKCPPSS
-1653 EHQDTDN
+1653 ESLD
-1660 ENQNRS
+1660 
-1666 AANNVVF
+1666 
-1673 GTGAFLYSGTLKY
+1673 TGAFTYSGTLKRK
-1686 NHSSKTS
+1686 HSLKNASL
-1693 CFEECGI
+1693 EEHNDRETGVDNS
-1700 TEPLCKTEGLPE
+1700 EDVSENNERE
-1712 TSGRENSSYFT
+1712 TSSYC
-1723 SLPLQL
+1723 SGLQVEL
-1729 PREKETEGWQHSSVH
+1729 PRDKDPEGCQHSAVN
-1744 QNAKKNA
+1744 QNSKRNA
-1751 LHTTRNKFQ
+1751 LCAVKDKFQ
-1760 KHSLAR
+1760 KPPVSKR
-1766 PFDLKAYKPMGFESS
+1766 FDLKTYKPMGFESS

-1799 ELDEWESPEQLQIDG
+1799 DFDEVVEWKAPEQLPADKASPKEEDSQGDTP
-1814 VLQKD
+1814 VTNPVDDKT
-1819 RDLQRGVIV
+1819 VIIAPD
-1828 NNFMCENTE
+1828 NHEQLRE
-1837 VSIPQNHGTAVHGQ
+1837 V
-1851 LTEIQPLLSTE
+1851 QPLLSE
-1862 STSVP
+1862 SSSAP

-1897 VVLERSR
+1897 VVLERSK
-1904 FSTHLIDLFPTK
+1904 FSTPLIDLFPTK
-1916 KTDELCVGST
+1916 KADELCVGST

>member
-10 PRPDM
+10 PRPEM
-15 ERLVAALRA
+15 PRVVAALRA

-34 EQEVSEASSRA
+34 EQEVSEPSSRS

-55 QYAGTRGASEHI
+55 QYAGSRGASEHV

-112 VSESELP
+112 VPESELP
-119 CEVWL
+119 HEVWL
-124 GFNQSVQDSHDALL
+124 GFHQSIQDSHDALL

-144 LQILVDITREGVW
+144 LQILVDITREGIW
-157 KNPVLLKI
+157 KHPVLLKI
-165 LSQQPVEGEEANK
+165 LSQQPVEAEEANK
-178 LVTREGPS
+178 LITQEGPS

-198 NCIPQATF
+198 NCIPQARY
-206 LSKLCADS
+206 LSKLCAES
-214 PEISNIS
+214 SEIANVS
-221 SFRQAYITCLCSTL
+221 SFRQAYITCVCSML

-248 CKEVLEIICNL
+248 CKEVLDIICNL
-259 ESEGQDNTAFI
+259 ESEGQENTAFV
-270 LCTTYLTQQLQT
+270 LCTTYLTHQLQT
-282 ATVYCSWELTLFWSK
+282 ANVYCSWELTLFWSK

-336 AEEAGLAVSILLCV
+336 AEEAGLAVSVLLCV
-350 RALQIRSNGND
+350 RALQIRSNGSD

-376 VDLEVRR
+376 EDLEVRR

-388 EFLLEPSLDGYNVL
+388 EFLLEPTLSGFNVL
-402 EELYLQPDQ
+402 EELYMQPDQ

-446 TLKRHCLKLLGKEVS
+446 TLKRHCLKLLGKAAS

-469 NDMLVNETDILETLL
+469 NMSVNETDMLETFF
-484 SDCEETKEHKYYEG
+484 SDYEESKEHKYYDG
-498 KEATNQPK
+498 KDTMNHPK
-506 EKRMKKPI
+506 EKVRVKKPI

-552 GIYTCPVCTKKFKRK
+552 GVYTCPVCTKKFKRK
-567 EFFVPHVME
+567 ELFVPHVME

-590 KILLKKERS
+590 KIILKKERS
-599 SQKTSTSRNT
+599 PQKITASS
-609 SALPEQQQQP
+609 SPPPACQEKSHQLPEGFD
-619 PQPPEKSKN
+619 N
-628 DINEYVTFS
+628 DTHEYVTFS
-637 QLENYHLQD
+637 QLENCQLQD

-688 KNRREKCAFCR
+688 KNRREKCAYCR
-699 RHFMTSFHLQEH
+699 RHFMTSFHLREH

-742 QMHEDLRYK
+742 QTHDDLRYK

-773 HFRDASYTCNFLGCK
+773 HFRDASYTCNFFGCK
-788 KFYYSKTEFQNH
+788 KFYYSKSEFQNH
-800 LAMHNTAI
+800 LAVHNI
-808 SNGEMKEISVKF
+808 EVSNGEVKQVKLEESV
-820 EEPISKERC
+820 SKDKC

-836 LLDQADNFSSH
+836 LLEQSENSSL
-847 ENLSLSVGSTSSQ
+847 NNNVDPSGSQ
-860 EILQIKEETVS
+860 EIPQIKEEALS
-871 DNDETDSES
+871 DSEDLDSES
-880 NCSVYFGSHKTS
+880 NCSLHSGEHRSDAAVNQG
-892 SVVTKKQV
+892 QV
-900 SPLRETIAQNQTIPG
+900 SPLLIETTAHHQSVPG
-915 NLISHEGIF
+915 FLMSQEGVF
-924 HPSGLKEQ
+924 HPADVKQQ

-939 FDGKKITCGFEGCS
+939 FDGKRISCGFEGCC
-953 STYKNARS
+953 STHRNTRS

-966 RRVHPYHFKPK
+966 RRVHPYNFKGK
-977 KKMGIKS
+977 RNMEMKTKDFLNLLREAQDGKS
-984 KDIFNLINDSQN
+984 PADINTQLGHS
-996 SKIIGDLRHNL
+996 S
-1007 DTNTGSPESPY
+1007 DTNVDSPESVY
-1018 TKNPK
+1018 CSVDAKGSNG
-1023 EKNCL
+1023 L
-1028 KEEICP
+1028 KEETCP
-1034 FPETSFYEGSKV
+1034 SSPETSFYDSSKDS
-1046 PNTEDAMLE
+1046 NIEDNMLE
-1055 LLLGLK
+1055 LMLGLK
-1061 HLSLKS
+1061 HLSLKNS
-1067 NFTANSSTLI
+1067 NIQNSSR

-1087 YPSNDAKCPQSVV
+1087 YSSRDGKCPESVD
-1100 NETTSELHFE
+1100 ETTSKFQLQE
-1110 DQQDNL
+1110 QQDNL
-1116 PTQYLTQLAA
+1116 PSQYLTQLAA
-1126 KPFFCERQG
+1126 KPFFCECQG
-1135 CKYEFVTR
+1135 CTCEFVTR
-1143 EALLMHYVKKHNYSK
+1143 EALLMHYVRKHNYSK

-1190 IHYRNKHQIGN
+1190 IHYKNKHQIGSERAAHKVCSN
-1201 ERVTHKL
+1201 ENFDHVGLCTDDIHK
-1208 FPNEKCEHIGACA
+1208 
-1221 EDKLKNNAASTPGFY
+1221 ASTVPAPVRAPSVEFSERS
-1236 TNRDEEHIEQTGQS
+1236 NPSEQQCRT
-1250 AKQLRRPKKEECSS
+1250 KKEDCSS
-1264 ETDLESSEDTDSNIT
+1264 ETDLESNEETDNNVTRKTSNIA
-1279 GKPSKISSLDSHRE
+1279 SLDSHRE
-1293 ELEAREGRGSKRTVA
+1293 ELEARQGRGSKRTVA

-1356 LEKDKARTKRE
+1356 LERDKARKKRE

-1377 KYKEC
+1377 KHKDC
-1382 SKRFLCSKTLAK
+1382 GKRFLCSKALAK
-1394 HCSDFHNLDQ
+1394 HCSDFHNEHF
-1404 LEDQKVL
+1404 EDQKL
-1411 SETESA
+1411 ISEAESA
-1417 RFRCNQPQCP
+1417 RFACNQPHCP
-1427 AVFHTF
+1427 AAFCTF
-1433 NKLKVHLL
+1433 NKLKRHLID
-1441 EQHAN
+1441 EHAS
-1446 EEEIN
+1446 EEKLN

-1485 GSLFGNHKEEQDD
+1485 DSLFRNQKEEEEEQD
-1498 LLKDKNEQGCLKD
+1498 KAKNEQSYLKD
-1511 QCNMNEENEKRIKEK
+1511 GFDVSKQNGKPLKAKRTSK
-1526 SKKMGKNKEKHL
+1526 SREKHL
-1538 IHFKTKEEALKMC
+1538 MNFKTKEEALQMC
-1551 RENSN
+1551 KEKSN

-1588 NIYIEQRTENL
+1588 NMYIEQRLQRL
-1599 VVCVKSGTMVKKEPS
+1599 VVCVKCGVMTEKQPCSDTASSSDKKGVDVPPEDKSANPEPV
-1614 LETELSLNKEEA
+1614 
-1626 REFKQENTVHTDY
+1626 QESDKP
-1639 LNESGKCCVPNTAY
+1639 LVPNTDC
-1653 EHQDTDN
+1653 EPQDVSN
-1660 ENQNRS
+1660 EDQKRLPSSNVSFDAS
-1666 AANNVVF
+1666 AF
-1673 GTGAFLYSGTLKY
+1673 TYSGTLKC
-1686 NHSSKTS
+1686 NHSSENTS
-1693 CFEECGI
+1693 FEEQNI
-1700 TEPLCKTEGLPE
+1700 RETVTCKTEELSE
-1712 TSGRENSSYFT
+1712 KS
-1723 SLPLQL
+1723 
-1729 PREKETEGWQHSSVH
+1729 EKETSSYLPGLQLELPRKKDPEGSQHSAVS
-1744 QNAKKNA
+1744 Q
-1751 LHTTRNKFQ
+1751 TTKRNVLCATKDKFH
-1760 KHSLAR
+1760 KPPVSK
-1766 PFDLKAYKPMGFESS
+1766 PFDLKTFKPMGFESS

-1799 ELDEWESPEQLQIDG
+1799 LVEEVEWDSTEQLPVDKTLKKEGDNQG
-1814 VLQKD
+1814 ETP
-1819 RDLQRGVIV
+1819 V
-1828 NNFMCENTE
+1828 NNFVDDKSVIIAPNTHE
-1837 VSIPQNHGTAVHGQ
+1837 Q
-1851 LTEIQPLLSTE
+1851 LTEIQPLLSE
-1862 STSVP
+1862 SSSAP

-1897 VVLERSR
+1897 VVLERSK
-1904 FSTHLIDLFPTK
+1904 FSTPLIDLFPTK
-1916 KTDELCVGST
+1916 KADELCVGST

>member
-1 MADAEAEAA
+1 
-10 PRPDM
+10 
-15 ERLVAALRA
+15 
-24 RLWQLQAELR
+24 
-34 EQEVSEASSRA
+34 
-45 YCRGFCQTLL
+45 FFQTLL
-55 QYAGTRGASEHI
+55 QYAGSRGASEHI

-112 VSESELP
+112 IPESELP
-119 CEVWL
+119 HEVWL
-124 GFNQSVQDSHDALL
+124 GFHQSIQDSHDALL

-144 LQILVDITREGVW
+144 LQVLVDITREGVW

-165 LSQQPVEGEEANK
+165 LSQQPVEPEEANK
-178 LVTREGPS
+178 LITREGPS

-198 NCIPQATF
+198 NCIPQATA

-214 PEISNIS
+214 PEIANAS
-221 SFRQAYITCLCSTL
+221 SFRQAYITCVCSML

-248 CKEVLEIICNL
+248 CKEVLDIICNL
-259 ESEGQDNTAFI
+259 ESEGQENTAFV
-270 LCTTYLTQQLQT
+270 LCTTYLTHQLQT
-282 ATVYCSWELTLFWSK
+282 ANVYCSWELTLFWSK

-336 AEEAGLAVSILLCV
+336 AEEAGLAVSVLLCV
-350 RALQIRSNGND
+350 RALQIRSNGSD

-376 VDLEVRR
+376 EDLEVRR

-388 EFLLEPSLDGYNVL
+388 EFLLEPTLSGFNVL
-402 EELYLQPDQ
+402 EELYMQPDQ

-446 TLKRHCLKLLGKEVS
+446 TLKRHCLKLLGKAAS

-469 NDMLVNETDILETLL
+469 NMSINETDMLETFF
-484 SDCEETKEHKYYEG
+484 SDYDETKEQKYYDG
-498 KEATNQPK
+498 KDAMNHPK
-506 EKRMKKPI
+506 EKARVKKPI

-552 GIYTCPVCTKKFKRK
+552 GVYTCPVCTKKFKRK

-576 HVKMPPSRTHRPKK
+576 HVKMPPSRTHRHKK
-590 KILLKKERS
+590 KIILKKERS
-599 SQKTSTSRNT
+599 PQKPSSPPPVFQEKPHQPQ
-609 SALPEQQQQP
+609 LPETF
-619 PQPPEKSKN
+619 EN
-628 DINEYVTFS
+628 DAHEYVTFS
-637 QLENYHLQD
+637 QLENCHLQD

-699 RHFMTSFHLQEH
+699 RHFMTSFHLREH

-742 QMHEDLRYK
+742 QTHDDLRYK

-773 HFRDASYTCNFLGCK
+773 HFRDASYTCNFFGCK
-788 KFYYSKTEFQNH
+788 KFYYSKIEFQNH
-800 LAMHNTAI
+800 LAVHNITV
-808 SNGEMKEISVKF
+808 SNGEVKPTVMLEESV
-820 EEPISKERC
+820 SKDKC
-829 SYLPESQ
+829 SCLPESQ
-836 LLDQADNFSSH
+836 SADASLNNLDPS
-847 ENLSLSVGSTSSQ
+847 GSQ
-860 EILQIKEETVS
+860 EIPQIKEEVLS
-871 DNDETDSES
+871 DSEDLDSES
-880 NCSVYFGSHKTS
+880 NCSLHCGDAAVNQG
-892 SVVTKKQV
+892 QL
-900 SPLRETIAQNQTIPG
+900 SPLRLEAMAQNQSVPG
-915 NLISHEGIF
+915 FLVSQEGVI
-924 HPSGLKEQ
+924 HPADVKQQ
-932 CSNVAVC
+932 CSDGAVC
-939 FDGKKITCGFEGCS
+939 LDEKTLACGFRSCCS
-953 STYKNARS
+953 THKNSRS
-961 MQKHL
+961 VQKHL
-966 RRVHPYHFKPK
+966 RRAHPYNFKGK
-977 KKMGIKS
+977 KNLEVKTKDFLDLLSDAQDSKS
-984 KDIFNLINDSQN
+984 PTDVSTELGHN
-996 SKIIGDLRHNL
+996 S
-1007 DTNTGSPESPY
+1007 DTNADSPESLCCTID
-1018 TKNPK
+1018 TK
-1023 EKNCL
+1023 ESSGL
-1028 KEEICP
+1028 KEETCP
-1034 FPETSFYEGSKV
+1034 SSPETSFYDSSKES
-1046 PNTEDAMLE
+1046 NIDDNMLE
-1055 LLLGLK
+1055 LMLGLK
-1061 HLSLKS
+1061 HLSLK
-1067 NFTANSSTLI
+1067 NSSVQNSSR
-1077 HKPFLGSLQS
+1077 HKPFLRSLQS
-1087 YPSNDAKCPQSVV
+1087 CSSRDAKCPESD
-1100 NETTSELHFE
+1100 ETTSKFQLQE
-1110 DQQDNL
+1110 QQDDL
-1116 PTQYLTQLAA
+1116 PSQYLTQLAA
-1126 KPFFCERQG
+1126 KPFFCECQG
-1135 CKYEFVTR
+1135 CTCEFVTR
-1143 EALLMHYVKKHNYSK
+1143 EALLMHYVRKHNYSK

-1190 IHYRNKHQIGN
+1190 IHYRNKHQIGC
-1201 ERVTHKL
+1201 ERAVHKVC
-1208 FPNEKCEHIGACA
+1208 PNEKCDHVGLCTDDMHKNSTVPTAVCA
-1221 EDKLKNNAASTPGFY
+1221 ANAEFI
-1236 TNRDEEHIEQTGQS
+1236 NRSNHSEQ
-1250 AKQLRRPKKEECSS
+1250 LCHPKKKDCNS
-1264 ETDLESSEDTDSNIT
+1264 EMDLESSEETDSNVMRKT
-1279 GKPSKISSLDSHRE
+1279 SNVGSLDSHRE
-1293 ELEAREGRGSKRTVA
+1293 ELEARQGRGSKRTVA

-1367 LVKCKKIFAC
+1367 LVRCKKIFAC
-1377 KYKEC
+1377 KFKEC
-1382 SKRFLCSKTLAK
+1382 GKRFLCSKALAK
-1394 HCSDFHNLDQ
+1394 HCSDFHNEHV
-1404 LEDQKVL
+1404 EDQKL
-1411 SETESA
+1411 LADAESA
-1417 RFRCNQPQCP
+1417 RFACNQAHCP
-1427 AVFHTF
+1427 AVFYTF
-1433 NKLKVHLL
+1433 NKLKRHLI
-1441 EQHAN
+1441 EEHAN
-1446 EEEIN
+1446 EEKLN

-1460 NGCDRIFT
+1460 NGCNRIFT

-1485 GSLFGNHKEEQDD
+1485 DSLFRNEREEEDEQEKE
-1498 LLKDKNEQGCLKD
+1498 KNEQSYLKD
-1511 QCNMNEENEKRIKEK
+1511 ALDVSKQNGKQLK
-1526 SKKMGKNKEKHL
+1526 SKRTSRSREKHS
-1538 IHFKTKEEALKMC
+1538 INFKTKEEALQMC
-1551 RENSN
+1551 KEKSN

-1588 NIYIEQRTENL
+1588 NMYIEQRIQKL
-1599 VVCVKSGTMVKKEPS
+1599 VVCVQCGVMNEKRSGSEVALDLDKKDQEDKSANPECV
-1614 LETELSLNKEEA
+1614 
-1626 REFKQENTVHTDY
+1626 QEG
-1639 LNESGKCCVPNTAY
+1639 EKPPVPNTDCDP
-1653 EHQDTDN
+1653 QDGSN
-1660 ENQNRS
+1660 EDQKRCPLSS
-1666 AANNVVF
+1666 ASLDVSDL
-1673 GTGAFLYSGTLKY
+1673 TYSGTLKY
-1686 NHSSKTS
+1686 NNSSQNAS
-1693 CFEECGI
+1693 CEEHKVRE
-1700 TEPLCKTEGLPE
+1700 TVTCKTEDCSE
-1712 TSGRENSSYFT
+1712 NSERENSSYFS
-1723 SLPLQL
+1723 SLQLEL
-1729 PREKETEGWQHSSVH
+1729 PREKDPEGYQHSTVN
-1744 QNAKKNA
+1744 QNVK
-1751 LHTTRNKFQ
+1751 RNVLCATKDKFQ
-1760 KHSLAR
+1760 KPPVSK
-1766 PFDLKAYKPMGFESS
+1766 PFDLKTYKPMGFESS

-1799 ELDEWESPEQLQIDG
+1799 FDEVVEWEAPVDKN
-1814 VLQKD
+1814 LQKEGD
-1819 RDLQRGVIV
+1819 GQGDAAG
-1828 NNFMCENTE
+1828 NNFVDDKNIILT
-1837 VSIPQNHGTAVHGQ
+1837 QNNHGQ
-1851 LTEIQPLLSTE
+1851 LTEIQPLLSE
-1862 STSVP
+1862 SSSAP

-1897 VVLERSR
+1897 VVLERSK
-1904 FSTHLIDLFPTK
+1904 FSTPLIDLFPTK
-1916 KTDELCVGST
+1916 KADEVCVGST

>member
-1 MADAEAEAA
+1 MAPSRDDEGWVRMADAEAA
-10 PRPDM
+10 PRPEM
-15 ERLVAALRA
+15 PRLVAALRA

-55 QYAGTRGASEHI
+55 QYAGSRGASEHV

-82 NARPYLTT
+82 SARPYLTT

-112 VSESELP
+112 IPESELP
-119 CEVWL
+119 HEVWL
-124 GFNQSVQDSHDALL
+124 GFHQSIQDSHDALL

-144 LQILVDITREGVW
+144 LQVLVDITKEGVW

-165 LSQQPVEGEEANK
+165 LSQQPVETEEANK
-178 LVTREGPS
+178 LITREGPS

-198 NCIPQATF
+198 NCIPQATV

-214 PEISNIS
+214 SEIANVS
-221 SFRQAYITCLCSTL
+221 SFRQAYITCVCSML

-248 CKEVLEIICNL
+248 CKEVLDIICNL
-259 ESEGQDNTAFI
+259 ESEGQENTAFV
-270 LCTTYLTQQLQT
+270 LCTTYLTHQLQT
-282 ATVYCSWELTLFWSK
+282 ANVYCSWELTLFWSK

-336 AEEAGLAVSILLCV
+336 AEEAGLAVSVLLCV
-350 RALQIRSNGND
+350 RALQIRSNGSD

-376 VDLEVRR
+376 EDLEVRR

-388 EFLLEPSLDGYNVL
+388 EFLLEPTLSGFNVL
-402 EELYLQPDQ
+402 EELYMQPDQ

-446 TLKRHCLKLLGKEVS
+446 TLKRHCLKLLGKAAS
-461 DSEDDASC
+461 DSEDDISC
-469 NDMLVNETDILETLL
+469 NMSVNETDLLDSFL
-484 SDCEETKEHKYYEG
+484 SDYDDTKEHKYYDG
-498 KEATNQPK
+498 KDSINNPK
-506 EKRMKKPI
+506 EKTRVKKPI

-590 KILLKKERS
+590 KIILKKERS
-599 SQKTSTSRNT
+599 PPKTTASS
-609 SALPEQQQQP
+609 SSSPALQDKLHQP
-619 PQPPEKSKN
+619 QLSENLEN
-628 DINEYVTFS
+628 DTHEYVTFS
-637 QLENYHLQD
+637 QLENCQLQD

-699 RHFMTSFHLQEH
+699 RHFMTSFHLREH

-742 QMHEDLRYK
+742 QTHDDLRYK

-773 HFRDASYTCNFLGCK
+773 HFRDASYTCNFFGCK

-800 LAMHNTAI
+800 LAMHNIAV
-808 SNGEMKEISVKF
+808 SNGEGKQTVKHEESVSKDKF
-820 EEPISKERC
+820 T
-829 SYLPESQ
+829 YLPEPQ
-836 LLDQADNFSSH
+836 LVEPSEGSSPN
-847 ENLSLSVGSTSSQ
+847 ENGDPTSSQ
-860 EILQIKEETVS
+860 EIPQIKEEELS
-871 DNDETDSES
+871 DSEDLDSES
-880 NCSVYFGSHKTS
+880 NCSVHCGNHNTAINQ
-892 SVVTKKQV
+892 TQV
-900 SPLRETIAQNQTIPG
+900 SPLLIETGAHGQTVP
-915 NLISHEGIF
+915 NFLTSQEGVL
-924 HPSGLKEQ
+924 HSADVKEQ
-932 CSNVAVC
+932 CSDEAVC
-939 FDGKKITCGFEGCS
+939 LDGKSFPCGFEGCCA
-953 STYKNARS
+953 THKNARS

-966 RRVHPYHFKPK
+966 RRAHPYNFKGK
-977 KKMGIKS
+977 KKIEVKTKDFLNLLSDAQDSKS
-984 KDIFNLINDSQN
+984 PGDIGTELDHN
-996 SKIIGDLRHNL
+996 S
-1007 DTNTGSPESPY
+1007 DTNADSPESLY
-1018 TKNPK
+1018 YNKGN
-1023 EKNCL
+1023 NGL
-1028 KEEICP
+1028 KEENYP
-1034 FPETSFYEGSKV
+1034 SSPEASFYDSSKV
-1046 PNTEDAMLE
+1046 SNIEDNMLE

-1061 HLSLKS
+1061 HLSLKNS
-1067 NFTANSSTLI
+1067 NIQNSSR

-1087 YPSNDAKCPQSVV
+1087 YSSRDTKCPESGVD
-1100 NETTSELHFE
+1100 EATSKFQFQE
-1110 DQQDNL
+1110 DNL
-1116 PTQYLTQLAA
+1116 PSQYLTQLAA
-1126 KPFFCERQG
+1126 KPFFCECQG
-1135 CKYEFVTR
+1135 CTCEFVTR

-1190 IHYRNKHQIGN
+1190 IHYRNKHQIGC
-1201 ERVTHKL
+1201 ERMTHKVCS
-1208 FPNEKCEHIGACA
+1208 N
-1221 EDKLKNNAASTPGFY
+1221 DKLDHVSLCTEDIHNTVPTSVS
-1236 TNRDEEHIEQTGQS
+1236 S
-1250 AKQLRRPKKEECSS
+1250 AKVEFIEHSDHSEQLYHPKKGDSSS
-1264 ETDLESSEDTDSNIT
+1264 ETDLESSEETDSSVTRKTSNMA
-1279 GKPSKISSLDSHRE
+1279 SLNSHRE

-1382 SKRFLCSKTLAK
+1382 GKRFLCSKALAK
-1394 HCSDFHNLDQ
+1394 HCSDFHDEHI
-1404 LEDQKVL
+1404 EDQKVL
-1411 SETESA
+1411 SEAESA
-1417 RFRCNQPQCP
+1417 RFACNQAHCP
-1427 AVFHTF
+1427 AVFFTF
-1433 NKLKVHLL
+1433 NKLKQHLV
-1441 EQHAN
+1441 EEHASA
-1446 EEEIN
+1446 EKIN

-1485 GSLFGNHKEEQDD
+1485 DSLFGNHKEEQDD
-1498 LLKDKNEQGCLKD
+1498 HDKDKNEQNYLKD
-1511 QCNMNEENEKRIKEK
+1511 NFDINKQNGKQIKEK
-1526 SKKMGKNKEKHL
+1526 PKRISKSKEKHL
-1538 IHFKTKEEALKMC
+1538 INLKTKEEALQMC
-1551 RENSN
+1551 KENCN

-1588 NIYIEQRTENL
+1588 NIYIEQQIQKL
-1599 VVCVKSGTMVKKEPS
+1599 VVCVKCGIMIEKQSSSDAASGTDKKG
-1614 LETELSLNKEEA
+1614 TKVKEEKPA
-1626 REFKQENTVHTDY
+1626 HSECVRESEK
-1639 LNESGKCCVPNTAY
+1639 SPAA
-1653 EHQDTDN
+1653 DTDRDHHGVSS
-1660 ENQNRS
+1660 EDQKRCAASSGSFDTS
-1666 AANNVVF
+1666 AF
-1673 GTGAFLYSGTLKY
+1673 TYSGTLKY

-1693 CFEECGI
+1693 SFEDHNLRESVRG
-1700 TEPLCKTEGLPE
+1700 KTEDLSE
-1712 TSGRENSSYFT
+1712 SSERESGSYF
-1723 SLPLQL
+1723 SNLQLEL
-1729 PREKETEGWQHSSVH
+1729 PREKDAEGCEHSTDN
-1744 QNAKKNA
+1744 QNAK
-1751 LHTTRNKFQ
+1751 RNVHCATKDKLQ
-1760 KHSLAR
+1760 KQPVSR
-1766 PFDLKAYKPMGFESS
+1766 PFDLKTYKPMGFESS
-1781 FLKFIQESEGKD
+1781 FLKFIQESEEKD
-1793 DDDDDD
+1793 DDDDDLD
-1799 ELDEWESPEQLQIDG
+1799 EVVEWESPEQFPVDG

-1819 RDLQRGVIV
+1819 RNFQRDRDGKEKNAVV
-1828 NNFMCENTE
+1828 
-1837 VSIPQNHGTAVHGQ
+1837 PQNNHGQ
-1851 LTEIQPLLSTE
+1851 LTEIQPIISE
-1862 STSVP
+1862 SSSAP
-1867 SLENLRAILDKALTD
+1867 SLENLRAILDKALMD

-1897 VVLERSR
+1897 VVLERSK
-1904 FSTHLIDLFPTK
+1904 FSTSLIDLFPTK
-1916 KTDELCVGST
+1916 KADELCVGST

>member
-10 PRPDM
+10 PRPEM
-15 ERLVAALRA
+15 QRLVAALRA
-24 RLWQLQAELR
+24 RLWQLQTELR

-45 YCRGFCQTLL
+45 YCRGFCQ
-55 QYAGTRGASEHI
+55 
-67 LPFLEVY
+67 
-74 RISIQSFA
+74 
-82 NARPYLTT
+82 
-90 ECEDV
+90 
-95 LLVLGRLVLSC
+95 
-106 FELLLS
+106 
-112 VSESELP
+112 
-119 CEVWL
+119 
-124 GFNQSVQDSHDALL
+124 
-138 EFGNNN
+138 
-144 LQILVDITREGVW
+144 
-157 KNPVLLKI
+157 
-165 LSQQPVEGEEANK
+165 
-178 LVTREGPS
+178 
-186 FLQMRIK
+186 
-193 HLMKS
+193 
-198 NCIPQATF
+198 
-206 LSKLCADS
+206 
-214 PEISNIS
+214 
-221 SFRQAYITCLCSTL
+221 
-235 PNEDSIKEIAKVD
+235 IAKVD
-248 CKEVLEIICNL
+248 CKEVLDIICNL
-259 ESEGQDNTAFI
+259 ESEGQENTAFI
-270 LCTTYLTQQLQT
+270 LCTTYLTHQLQT
-282 ATVYCSWELTLFWSK
+282 ANVYCSWELTLFWSK

-336 AEEAGLAVSILLCV
+336 AEEAGLAVSVLLCV
-350 RALQIRSNGND
+350 RALQIRSNGSD

-376 VDLEVRR
+376 EDLEVRR

-388 EFLLEPSLDGYNVL
+388 EFLLEPTLGGFNVL
-402 EELYLQPDQ
+402 EELYMQPDQ

-446 TLKRHCLKLLGKEVS
+446 TLKRHCLKLLGKVAS

-469 NDMLVNETDILETLL
+469 NMSVNETDILDTFL
-484 SDCEETKEHKYYEG
+484 SDYDDTREHKYYDG
-498 KEATNQPK
+498 RDSINHPK
-506 EKRMKKPI
+506 EKAKVKKPI

-590 KILLKKERS
+590 KIILKKERS
-599 SQKTSTSRNT
+599 PQKTTTS
-609 SALPEQQQQP
+609 SSPSPALQEKLHQP
-619 PQPPEKSKN
+619 QLSEKLEN
-628 DINEYVTFS
+628 DAHEYVTFS
-637 QLENYHLQD
+637 QLENCQLQD

-699 RHFMTSFHLQEH
+699 RHFMTSFHLREH

-742 QMHEDLRYK
+742 QTHDDLRYK

-773 HFRDASYTCNFLGCK
+773 HFRDASYTCNFFGCK

-800 LAMHNTAI
+800 LAMHNIAV
-808 SNGEMKEISVKF
+808 SNGEMKQTVKLEESVSKDKF
-820 EEPISKERC
+820 

-836 LLDQADNFSSH
+836 LVEQSENSSLN
-847 ENLSLSVGSTSSQ
+847 ENLDLTSSQ
-860 EILQIKEETVS
+860 EIPQIKEEALS
-871 DNDETDSES
+871 DSEDLDSES
-880 NCSVYFGSHKTS
+880 NCSVHCGNHSTAINQS
-892 SVVTKKQV
+892 QV
-900 SPLRETIAQNQTIPG
+900 SPLLIETMAHNQTVPG
-915 NLISHEGIF
+915 FLMSQEGVF
-924 HPSGLKEQ
+924 HSADVKEQ
-932 CSNVAVC
+932 CSDEAVC
-939 FDGKKITCGFEGCS
+939 FDGKNFSCGFEGCCA
-953 STYKNARS
+953 THKNARG

-966 RRVHPYHFKPK
+966 RRVHPYNFKGK
-977 KKMGIKS
+977 KKMEMKT
-984 KDIFNLINDSQN
+984 KDFLNLLSDTQDSRDFGTEIDHN
-996 SKIIGDLRHNL
+996 S
-1007 DTNTGSPESPY
+1007 DTNADSPESLY
-1018 TKNPK
+1018 CNINTKGNSG
-1023 EKNCL
+1023 L
-1028 KEEICP
+1028 KEENCP
-1034 FPETSFYEGSKV
+1034 SSPETSFYDNSKV
-1046 PNTEDAMLE
+1046 SNIEDNMLE

-1061 HLSLKS
+1061 HLSLKNS
-1067 NFTANSSTLI
+1067 NIQNSSR
-1077 HKPFLGSLQS
+1077 HKPFLGTLQS
-1087 YPSNDAKCPQSVV
+1087 YSSRDAKCPESIVD
-1100 NETTSELHFE
+1100 EATSKFRFQEQ
-1110 DQQDNL
+1110 DDNL
-1116 PTQYLTQLAA
+1116 PSQYLTQLAA
-1126 KPFFCERQG
+1126 KPFFCECQG
-1135 CKYEFVTR
+1135 CTCEFVTR

-1190 IHYRNKHQIGN
+1190 IHYRNKHQIGC
-1201 ERVTHKL
+1201 ERITHKVCS
-1208 FPNEKCEHIGACA
+1208 NEKLDHVGLCA
-1221 EDKLKNNAASTPGFY
+1221 EDIHNTVSTSVSATKVEFI
-1236 TNRDEEHIEQTGQS
+1236 EHSDHSEQ
-1250 AKQLRRPKKEECSS
+1250 LYHPKKEDCSS
-1264 ETDLESSEDTDSNIT
+1264 ETDLESSEETDNNVTRKTSNIA
-1279 GKPSKISSLDSHRE
+1279 SLDSHRE

-1382 SKRFLCSKTLAK
+1382 SKRFLCSKALAK
-1394 HCSDFHNLDQ
+1394 HCSDFHNEHI
-1404 LEDQKVL
+1404 EDPKVL

-1417 RFRCNQPQCP
+1417 RFACNQAQCP
-1427 AVFHTF
+1427 AVFYTF
-1433 NKLKVHLL
+1433 NKLKQHLI
-1441 EQHAN
+1441 EEHAN
-1446 EEEIN
+1446 EEKIN

-1485 GSLFGNHKEEQDD
+1485 DSLFGNQKEEQDNLD
-1498 LLKDKNEQGCLKD
+1498 KDKNEQNYLKD
-1511 QCNMNEENEKRIKEK
+1511 SFDINKQNGKQLKEKPKRISK
-1526 SKKMGKNKEKHL
+1526 SKEKHL
-1538 IHFKTKEEALKMC
+1538 INFKTKEEALQMC
-1551 RENSN
+1551 KEKSN

-1588 NIYIEQRTENL
+1588 NMYIEQQIQKL
-1599 VVCVKSGTMVKKEPS
+1599 VVCVKCGIMIEKQSSNSEAALGLDKKG
-1614 LETELSLNKEEA
+1614 LKVKEEKSA
-1626 REFKQENTVHTDY
+1626 RSEYVQES
-1639 LNESGKCCVPNTAY
+1639 EKSPVPNTDHD
-1653 EHQDTDN
+1653 HQDVSN
-1660 ENQNRS
+1660 EEQKRCPASGVSFDTS
-1666 AANNVVF
+1666 AF
-1673 GTGAFLYSGTLKY
+1673 MYSGTLKY
-1686 NHSSKTS
+1686 NHSSKNS
-1693 CFEECGI
+1693 CFEEHNLR
-1700 TEPLCKTEGLPE
+1700 ESVMCKTGDLSESSE
-1712 TSGRENSSYFT
+1712 RENGSYF
-1723 SLPLQL
+1723 SNLQLEL
-1729 PREKETEGWQHSSVH
+1729 PREKDAEGCEHSAVN
-1744 QNAKKNA
+1744 QNAKRNI
-1751 LHTTRNKFQ
+1751 LYTTKDKLQ
-1760 KHSLAR
+1760 KHPVSR
-1766 PFDLKAYKPMGFESS
+1766 PFDLKTYKPMGFESS
-1781 FLKFIQESEGKD
+1781 FLKFIQESEEKD
-1793 DDDDDD
+1793 DDDDDFD
-1799 ELDEWESPEQLQIDG
+1799 EVVEWESPEQFPVDG
-1814 VLQKD
+1814 ILQKEGD
-1819 RDLQRGVIV
+1819 SQRDVPVNSFVNEKNVIV
-1828 NNFMCENTE
+1828 
-1837 VSIPQNHGTAVHGQ
+1837 PQSNHGQ
-1851 LTEIQPLLSTE
+1851 LTEIQPLISE
-1862 STSVP
+1862 SSSAP

-1897 VVLERSR
+1897 VVLERSK
-1904 FSTHLIDLFPTK
+1904 FSTPLIDLFPTK
-1916 KTDELCVGST
+1916 KADELCVGST

>member
-10 PRPDM
+10 PRPEM
-15 ERLVAALRA
+15 QRLVAALRA

-55 QYAGTRGASEHI
+55 QYAGSRGASEHV

-112 VSESELP
+112 IPESELP
-119 CEVWL
+119 HEVWL
-124 GFNQSVQDSHDALL
+124 GFHQSIQDSHDALL

-165 LSQQPVEGEEANK
+165 LSQQPVETEEANK
-178 LVTREGPS
+178 LITREGPS

-214 PEISNIS
+214 SEIANVS
-221 SFRQAYITCLCSTL
+221 SFRQAYITCVCSML

-248 CKEVLEIICNL
+248 CKEVLDIICNL
-259 ESEGQDNTAFI
+259 ESEGQENTAFI
-270 LCTTYLTQQLQT
+270 LCTTYLTHQLQT
-282 ATVYCSWELTLFWSK
+282 ANVYCSWELTLFWSK

-336 AEEAGLAVSILLCV
+336 AEEAGLAVSVLLCV
-350 RALQIRSNGND
+350 RALQIRSNGSD

-376 VDLEVRR
+376 EDLEVRR

-388 EFLLEPSLDGYNVL
+388 EFLLEPTLGGFNVL
-402 EELYLQPDQ
+402 EELYMQPDQ

-446 TLKRHCLKLLGKEVS
+446 TLKRHCLKLLGKVAS

-469 NDMLVNETDILETLL
+469 NMSVNETDILDTFL
-484 SDCEETKEHKYYEG
+484 SDYDETKEHKYYDG
-498 KEATNQPK
+498 KDSVNHPK
-506 EKRMKKPI
+506 EKARVKKPI

-590 KILLKKERS
+590 KIILKKERS
-599 SQKTSTSRNT
+599 PQKITASS
-609 SALPEQQQQP
+609 SPSPALQEKLHQP
-619 PQPPEKSKN
+619 QLSEKLEN
-628 DINEYVTFS
+628 DTHEYVTFS
-637 QLENYHLQD
+637 QLENCQLQD

-699 RHFMTSFHLQEH
+699 RHFMTSFHLREH

-742 QMHEDLRYK
+742 QTHDDLRYK

-773 HFRDASYTCNFLGCK
+773 HFRDASYTCNFFGCK

-800 LAMHNTAI
+800 LAMHNIAV
-808 SNGEMKEISVKF
+808 SNGEVKQTVKLEESVSKDKF
-820 EEPISKERC
+820 

-836 LLDQADNFSSH
+836 LVEQSENSNLN
-847 ENLSLSVGSTSSQ
+847 ENLDPTSSQ
-860 EILQIKEETVS
+860 GIPQIKEEALS
-871 DNDETDSES
+871 DSEDLDSES
-880 NCSVYFGSHKTS
+880 NCSVHCGNHSTA
-892 SVVTKKQV
+892 VNQNQV
-900 SPLRETIAQNQTIPG
+900 SPLLIETMAHNQTVPSF
-915 NLISHEGIF
+915 LMSQEGVF
-924 HPSGLKEQ
+924 HSADVKEQ
-932 CSNVAVC
+932 CSDVAVC
-939 FDGKKITCGFEGCS
+939 FDGKNFSCSFEGCCA
-953 STYKNARS
+953 THKNARG

-966 RRVHPYHFKPK
+966 RRAHPYNFKGK
-977 KKMGIKS
+977 KKMEMKS
-984 KDIFNLINDSQN
+984 KDFLNLLNDTQDSKSPRDIGTEIDHN
-996 SKIIGDLRHNL
+996 S
-1007 DTNTGSPESPY
+1007 DTNADSPGSLYCSINA
-1018 TKNPK
+1018 KGN
-1023 EKNCL
+1023 NGL
-1028 KEEICP
+1028 KEENCP
-1034 FPETSFYEGSKV
+1034 SSPETSFYDSSKV
-1046 PNTEDAMLE
+1046 SNIEDNMLE

-1061 HLSLKS
+1061 HLSLKNS
-1067 NFTANSSTLI
+1067 NIQNSSR

-1087 YPSNDAKCPQSVV
+1087 YSSRDAKCPESVV
-1100 NETTSELHFE
+1100 DEATSKFQFQE
-1110 DQQDNL
+1110 QQDNL
-1116 PTQYLTQLAA
+1116 PSQYLTQLAA
-1126 KPFFCERQG
+1126 KPFFCECQG
-1135 CKYEFVTR
+1135 CTCEFVTR

-1190 IHYRNKHQIGN
+1190 IHYRNKHQIGC
-1201 ERVTHKL
+1201 ERITHKVCS
-1208 FPNEKCEHIGACA
+1208 NEKLDHVGLCTEDIHNTVPASVSATKVEFIEHS
-1221 EDKLKNNAASTPGFY
+1221 DHS
-1236 TNRDEEHIEQTGQS
+1236 EQ
-1250 AKQLRRPKKEECSS
+1250 LYHPKKEDCSS
-1264 ETDLESSEDTDSNIT
+1264 ETDLESSEETDNNVTRKTSNIT
-1279 GKPSKISSLDSHRE
+1279 SLDSHRE

-1382 SKRFLCSKTLAK
+1382 GKRFLCSKALAK
-1394 HCSDFHNLDQ
+1394 HCSDFHNEHI
-1404 LEDQKVL
+1404 EDQKVL

-1417 RFRCNQPQCP
+1417 RFACNQAQCP
-1427 AVFHTF
+1427 AVFYTF
-1433 NKLKVHLL
+1433 NKLKQHLI
-1441 EQHAN
+1441 EEHAN
-1446 EEEIN
+1446 EEKIN

-1485 GSLFGNHKEEQDD
+1485 DSLFGNQKEEQDNLD
-1498 LLKDKNEQGCLKD
+1498 KDKNEQNYLKD
-1511 QCNMNEENEKRIKEK
+1511 NFDINKQNGKQLKEKPKRISK
-1526 SKKMGKNKEKHL
+1526 SKEKHL
-1538 IHFKTKEEALKMC
+1538 IHFKTKEEALQMC
-1551 RENSN
+1551 KEKSN

-1588 NIYIEQRTENL
+1588 NMYIEQQIQKL
-1599 VVCVKSGTMVKKEPS
+1599 VVCVKCGIMIEKQSCSETALGLDKKG
-1614 LETELSLNKEEA
+1614 LKVKEEKSA
-1626 REFKQENTVHTDY
+1626 HSEYVQES
-1639 LNESGKCCVPNTAY
+1639 EKSPVPNTDHD
-1653 EHQDTDN
+1653 HQDVSN
-1660 ENQNRS
+1660 EDQKRCPASSVSFDRS
-1666 AANNVVF
+1666 AF
-1673 GTGAFLYSGTLKY
+1673 MYSGTLKY
-1686 NHSSKTS
+1686 NHSSKIG
-1693 CFEECGI
+1693 CFEEHNLR
-1700 TEPLCKTEGLPE
+1700 ESVMCKTGDLSESSE
-1712 TSGRENSSYFT
+1712 RENGSYF
-1723 SLPLQL
+1723 SNLQL
-1729 PREKETEGWQHSSVH
+1729 ELSREKDAEGCEHSAVN
-1744 QNAKKNA
+1744 QNAKRNI
-1751 LHTTRNKFQ
+1751 LYTTKDKLQ
-1760 KHSLAR
+1760 KHPVSR
-1766 PFDLKAYKPMGFESS
+1766 PFDLKTYKPMGFESS
-1781 FLKFIQESEGKD
+1781 FLKFIQESEEKD
-1793 DDDDDD
+1793 DDDDDFD
-1799 ELDEWESPEQLQIDG
+1799 EIVEWESPEQFPVDG
-1814 VLQKD
+1814 ILQKEGD
-1819 RDLQRGVIV
+1819 SQRDVPV
-1828 NNFMCENTE
+1828 NNFVNEKN
-1837 VSIPQNHGTAVHGQ
+1837 VIVPQNNHGQ
-1851 LTEIQPLLSTE
+1851 LTEIQPLISE
-1862 STSVP
+1862 SSSAP

-1897 VVLERSR
+1897 VVLERSK
-1904 FSTHLIDLFPTK
+1904 FSTPLIDLFPTK
-1916 KTDELCVGST
+1916 KADELCVGST

>member
-1 MADAEAEAA
+1 MQ
-10 PRPDM
+10 
-15 ERLVAALRA
+15 RLVAALRA
-24 RLWQLQAELR
+24 RLWQLQTELR

-55 QYAGTRGASEHI
+55 QYAGSRGASEHI

-112 VSESELP
+112 IPESELP
-119 CEVWL
+119 HEVWL
-124 GFNQSVQDSHDALL
+124 GFHQSIQDSHDALL

-144 LQILVDITREGVW
+144 LQVLVDITREGVW

-165 LSQQPVEGEEANK
+165 LSQQPVETEEANK
-178 LVTREGPS
+178 LITREGPS

-206 LSKLCADS
+206 LSKLCVDS
-214 PEISNIS
+214 PEIANVSC
-221 SFRQAYITCLCSTL
+221 FRQAYLTCVCSML

-248 CKEVLEIICNL
+248 CKEVLDIICNL
-259 ESEGQDNTAFI
+259 ESEGQENTAFI
-270 LCTTYLTQQLQT
+270 LCTTYLTHQLQT
-282 ATVYCSWELTLFWSK
+282 ANVYCSWELTLFWSK

-336 AEEAGLAVSILLCV
+336 AEEAGLAVSVLLCV
-350 RALQIRSNGND
+350 RALQIRSNGSD

-376 VDLEVRR
+376 EDLEVRR

-388 EFLLEPSLDGYNVL
+388 EFLLEPTLSGFNVL
-402 EELYLQPDQ
+402 EELYMQPDQ
-411 KFDEENAL
+411 KFDEENAP

-446 TLKRHCLKLLGKEVS
+446 TLKRHCLKLLGKVAS
-461 DSEDDASC
+461 DSEDDVSC
-469 NDMLVNETDILETLL
+469 NMSINETDMLESFF
-484 SDCEETKEHKYYEG
+484 SDYDETKEHKCCDG
-498 KEATNQPK
+498 KDTLSHPK
-506 EKRMKKPI
+506 EKARVKKPI

-552 GIYTCPVCTKKFKRK
+552 GVYTCPVCTKKFKRK

-576 HVKMPPSRTHRPKK
+576 HVKMPSSRAHRPKK
-590 KILLKKERS
+590 KIILQKERS
-599 SQKTSTSRNT
+599 PQNTVASTSPP
-609 SALPEQQQQP
+609 SAFQEKSQLPENF
-619 PQPPEKSKN
+619 EN
-628 DINEYVTFS
+628 DTEEYVTFS
-637 QLENYHLQD
+637 QLENCQLQD

-699 RHFMTSFHLQEH
+699 RHFMTSFHLREH

-742 QMHEDLRYK
+742 QTHDDLRYK

-773 HFRDASYTCNFLGCK
+773 HFRDASYTCNFFGCK

-800 LAMHNTAI
+800 LAVHNI
-808 SNGEMKEISVKF
+808 EVSNGKVQRTVKL
-820 EEPISKERC
+820 EELVSKDKC

-836 LLDQADNFSSH
+836 LLEQPESSSLNDNLDPS
-847 ENLSLSVGSTSSQ
+847 GSQ
-860 EILQIKEETVS
+860 GIPQIKEES
-871 DNDETDSES
+871 LSESEDLDSES
-880 NCSVYFGSHKTS
+880 NCSLHCGDHSTDAAVDQG
-892 SVVTKKQV
+892 QV
-900 SPLRETIAQNQTIPG
+900 SPLLVGTMAHHQSIPG
-915 NLISHEGIF
+915 FLMSQEGLF
-924 HPSGLKEQ
+924 HPADVKQQ
-932 CSNVAVC
+932 CSSVAVC
-939 FDGKKITCGFEGCS
+939 FDEKNLPCGFEGYCS
-953 STYKNARS
+953 THKTSRS
-961 MQKHL
+961 MQKYL
-966 RRVHPYHFKPK
+966 RRAHPYNFKGK
-977 KKMGIKS
+977 KDPEIKTKDFLDLLSDTQDS
-984 KDIFNLINDSQN
+984 KSPTDN
-996 SKIIGDLRHNL
+996 STELGHNS
-1007 DTNTGSPESPY
+1007 DTNADSPESLCCAIDAKG
-1018 TKNPK
+1018 TNG
-1023 EKNCL
+1023 L
-1028 KEEICP
+1028 KEETCP
-1034 FPETSFYEGSKV
+1034 SSPETSFYENSKEL
-1046 PNTEDAMLE
+1046 NIEDNMLE
-1055 LLLGLK
+1055 LMLGLK
-1061 HLSLKS
+1061 HLSLKNS
-1067 NFTANSSTLI
+1067 TIQNFSR
-1077 HKPFLGSLQS
+1077 HKPFLGSW
-1087 YPSNDAKCPQSVV
+1087 DAKCPESV
-1100 NETTSELHFE
+1100 NKTTSKFQLQEQH
-1110 DQQDNL
+1110 DDL
-1116 PTQYLTQLAA
+1116 PSQYLTQLAA
-1126 KPFFCERQG
+1126 KPFFCEHHG
-1135 CKYEFVTR
+1135 CTCEFVTR

-1175 CHICQRSFTRKTHLR
+1175 CHICQRSFTRRTHLR
-1190 IHYRNKHQIGN
+1190 IHYRNKHQIGCV
-1201 ERVTHKL
+1201 RAAHKVCL
-1208 FPNEKCEHIGACA
+1208 NEKLDHAGLCTDDLHKNSAAPTPVCATSVELVEHS
-1221 EDKLKNNAASTPGFY
+1221 DHS
-1236 TNRDEEHIEQTGQS
+1236 EQ
-1250 AKQLRRPKKEECSS
+1250 LCHPKKEDCSS
-1264 ETDLESSEDTDSNIT
+1264 ETDLESSEETDNVTRKAPNIA
-1279 GKPSKISSLDSHRE
+1279 SLDSHRE
-1293 ELEAREGRGSKRTVA
+1293 ELETRQGRGSKRTVA

-1342 HYRTVHQYNKEQLC
+1342 HYRTVHQYNKEHLC

-1382 SKRFLCSKTLAK
+1382 GKRFFCSKALAK
-1394 HCSDFHNLDQ
+1394 HCSDFHNEL
-1404 LEDQKVL
+1404 LEDQKL
-1411 SETESA
+1411 ISEAESV
-1417 RFRCNQPQCP
+1417 RFACNQAHCP
-1427 AVFHTF
+1427 AVFYTF
-1433 NKLKVHLL
+1433 DKLKQHLID
-1441 EQHAN
+1441 EHAS
-1446 EEEIN
+1446 EEKLN

-1460 NGCDRIFT
+1460 NGCNRIFT

-1477 YFRHSEYY
+1477 YFKHNEYY
-1485 GSLFGNHKEEQDD
+1485 DSLFRNRREEEDD
-1498 LLKDKNEQGCLKD
+1498 QENKQSYLKDSFDLSRQNGKQLK
-1511 QCNMNEENEKRIKEK
+1511 EKPKRI
-1526 SKKMGKNKEKHL
+1526 SRHREKHL
-1538 IHFKTKEEALKMC
+1538 LNFKTKEEALQMC
-1551 RENSN
+1551 KEKSN
-1556 QTQYPCMVQGCLSVV
+1556 QTQYPCMVQGCSSVV
-1571 KLESSIVRHYK
+1571 KLESSILRHYK

-1588 NIYIEQRTENL
+1588 NLYIEQRL
-1599 VVCVKSGTMVKKEPS
+1599 QKLIVCVKCGIMVE
-1614 LETELSLNKEEA
+1614 
-1626 REFKQENTVHTDY
+1626 KQSCSDAALDSDKIGVEIQEDQSANPENVH
-1639 LNESGKCCVPNTAY
+1639 ESEKTPVPNSDY
-1653 EHQDTDN
+1653 ESQDVSSEDQTKHPSNSTSLD
-1660 ENQNRS
+1660 
-1666 AANNVVF
+1666 A
-1673 GTGAFLYSGTLKY
+1673 GAFTYSGTLKC
-1686 NHSSKTS
+1686 NHSLKNA
-1693 CFEECGI
+1693 CFKECNI
-1700 TEPLCKTEGLPE
+1700 RE
-1712 TSGRENSSYFT
+1712 TGVGKSEDVSENNERENSSCC
-1723 SLPLQL
+1723 SGLQL
-1729 PREKETEGWQHSSVH
+1729 DLLRAKDPEGCQHSTVNQST
-1744 QNAKKNA
+1744 KRKA
-1751 LHTTRNKFQ
+1751 LCTVKDKFQ
-1760 KHSLAR
+1760 KPPVSK
-1766 PFDLKAYKPMGFESS
+1766 PFDLKTYKPMGFESS

-1799 ELDEWESPEQLQIDG
+1799 FDEILEWESSEQLPPDKA
-1814 VLQKD
+1814 LQKEED
-1819 RDLQRGVIV
+1819 SQGGTPATNPVDDKTVII
-1828 NNFMCENTE
+1828 T
-1837 VSIPQNHGTAVHGQ
+1837 PKNHEQ
-1851 LTEIQPLLSTE
+1851 LREIQPLLSE
-1862 STSVP
+1862 SSSAP

-1897 VVLERSR
+1897 VVLERSK
-1904 FSTHLIDLFPTK
+1904 FSTPLIDLFPTK
-1916 KTDELCVGST
+1916 KADELCVGST

>member
-1 MADAEAEAA
+1 M
-10 PRPDM
+10 PRLLP
-15 ERLVAALRA
+15 ALRT

-55 QYAGTRGASEHI
+55 QYAGSRGASEHI

-112 VSESELP
+112 IPESELP
-119 CEVWL
+119 HEVWL
-124 GFNQSVQDSHDALL
+124 GFHQSIQDSHDALL

-144 LQILVDITREGVW
+144 LQILVDITREGIW

-165 LSQQPVEGEEANK
+165 LSQQPVETEEANK
-178 LVTREGPS
+178 LITREGPS

-198 NCIPQATF
+198 NCIPQATS

-214 PEISNIS
+214 PEIANAS
-221 SFRQAYITCLCSTL
+221 SFRQAYITCVCSML

-248 CKEVLEIICNL
+248 CKEVLDIICNL
-259 ESEGQDNTAFI
+259 ESEGQENTAFI
-270 LCTTYLTQQLQT
+270 LCTTYLTHQLQT
-282 ATVYCSWELTLFWSK
+282 ANVDCSWELTLFWSK

-336 AEEAGLAVSILLCV
+336 AEEAGLAVSVLLCV
-350 RALQIRSNGND
+350 RALQIRSNGSD

-376 VDLEVRR
+376 EDLEVRR

-388 EFLLEPSLDGYNVL
+388 EFLLEPTLSGFNVL
-402 EELYLQPDQ
+402 EELYMQPDQ

-446 TLKRHCLKLLGKEVS
+446 TLKRHCLKLLGKAAS
-461 DSEDDASC
+461 DSEDDVSC
-469 NDMLVNETDILETLL
+469 NMSINETDMLETFF
-484 SDCEETKEHKYYEG
+484 SDYDETKEQKYYDG
-498 KEATNQPK
+498 KDAMNHPK
-506 EKRMKKPI
+506 EKARVKKPI

-552 GIYTCPVCTKKFKRK
+552 GVYTCPVCTKKFKRK

-576 HVKMPPSRTHRPKK
+576 HVKMPPSRTHRHKK
-590 KILLKKERS
+590 KIILKKERS
-599 SQKTSTSRNT
+599 PQKPNSPPP
-609 SALPEQQQQP
+609 AFQEKPHQPQLPETF
-619 PQPPEKSKN
+619 EN
-628 DINEYVTFS
+628 DTHEYVTFS
-637 QLENYHLQD
+637 QLENCHLQD

-699 RHFMTSFHLQEH
+699 RHFMTSFHLREH

-742 QMHEDLRYK
+742 QTHDDLRYK

-773 HFRDASYTCNFLGCK
+773 HFRDASYTCNFFGCK

-800 LAMHNTAI
+800 LAAHNITVA
-808 SNGEMKEISVKF
+808 NGEVKPTVTLEESV
-820 EEPISKERC
+820 SKDKC
-829 SYLPESQ
+829 GCLPESQ
-836 LLDQADNFSSH
+836 S
-847 ENLSLSVGSTSSQ
+847 ENSALNNSDPSGSQ
-860 EILQIKEETVS
+860 EIPQIKEEVLS
-871 DNDETDSES
+871 DSEDLDSES
-880 NCSVYFGSHKTS
+880 NCSLHCGDATVNQ
-892 SVVTKKQV
+892 VPV
-900 SPLRETIAQNQTIPG
+900 SPLHIETMARNPSVPG
-915 NLISHEGIF
+915 FLVSQEGVV
-924 HPSGLKEQ
+924 HPAEVKQQ
-932 CSNVAVC
+932 CSDGAVC
-939 FDGKKITCGFEGCS
+939 SDEKTLACGFGGCC
-953 STYKNARS
+953 STHKNSRTG
-961 MQKHL
+961 QKHL
-966 RRVHPYHFKPK
+966 RRAHPYHFKGK
-977 KKMGIKS
+977 KNMEVKTKEFLDLLSDAQDSKS
-984 KDIFNLINDSQN
+984 PTDVSTELGHN
-996 SKIIGDLRHNL
+996 S
-1007 DTNTGSPESPY
+1007 DTNTDSPESLCCTID
-1018 TKNPK
+1018 TKGSNG
-1023 EKNCL
+1023 L
-1028 KEEICP
+1028 KEETCP
-1034 FPETSFYEGSKV
+1034 SSPETSFYDSSKES
-1046 PNTEDAMLE
+1046 NIDDNMLE
-1055 LLLGLK
+1055 LMLGLK
-1061 HLSLKS
+1061 HLSLK
-1067 NFTANSSTLI
+1067 NSSVQNSTR
-1077 HKPFLGSLQS
+1077 HKPFLRSLQS
-1087 YPSNDAKCPQSVV
+1087 CSSRDAKCPESD
-1100 NETTSELHFE
+1100 ETTSKFQLQE
-1110 DQQDNL
+1110 QQDNL
-1116 PTQYLTQLAA
+1116 PSQYLTQLAA
-1126 KPFFCERQG
+1126 KPFFCECQG
-1135 CKYEFVTR
+1135 CTCEFVTR
-1143 EALLMHYVKKHNYSK
+1143 EALLMHYVRKHNYSK

-1190 IHYRNKHQIGN
+1190 IHYRNKHQIGC
-1201 ERVTHKL
+1201 ERAAHKVC
-1208 FPNEKCEHIGACA
+1208 PNEKCDHVGLCA
-1221 EDKLKNNAASTPGFY
+1221 DDMHKNSAIPTPVCVANVEFVDRSNH
-1236 TNRDEEHIEQTGQS
+1236 TEQ
-1250 AKQLRRPKKEECSS
+1250 LCHPKKKDCGS
-1264 ETDLESSEDTDSNIT
+1264 ETDLESNEETDNNVMRKT
-1279 GKPSKISSLDSHRE
+1279 PAVGSLDGHRE
-1293 ELEAREGRGSKRTVA
+1293 ELEARQGRGSKRTVA

-1367 LVKCKKIFAC
+1367 LVRCKKIFAC
-1377 KYKEC
+1377 KFKEC
-1382 SKRFLCSKTLAK
+1382 GKRFLCSKALAK
-1394 HCSDFHNLDQ
+1394 HCSDFHNEHVD
-1404 LEDQKVL
+1404 DQKLL
-1411 SETESA
+1411 SDAESA
-1417 RFRCNQPQCP
+1417 RFACNQAHCP
-1427 AVFHTF
+1427 AVFYTF
-1433 NKLKVHLL
+1433 NRLKRHLI
-1441 EQHAN
+1441 EEHAN
-1446 EEEIN
+1446 EEKLN

-1460 NGCDRIFT
+1460 NGCNRIFT

-1485 GSLFGNHKEEQDD
+1485 DSLFRNEREEEDD
-1498 LLKDKNEQGCLKD
+1498 QEKDKTEGSYLKDGLDVSKQNGKQL
-1511 QCNMNEENEKRIKEK
+1511 K
-1526 SKKMGKNKEKHL
+1526 SKRTSRSREKHS
-1538 IHFKTKEEALKMC
+1538 INFKTREEALQMC
-1551 RENSN
+1551 KEKSN

-1571 KLESSIVRHYK
+1571 KLESSILRHYK

-1588 NIYIEQRTENL
+1588 NMYIEQRMQKL
-1599 VVCVKSGTMVKKEPS
+1599 VVCVQCGAMNEKRSGSETPSDSGEKDQEDKSANPESV
-1614 LETELSLNKEEA
+1614 
-1626 REFKQENTVHTDY
+1626 QES
-1639 LNESGKCCVPNTAY
+1639 EKPPVPNPDCDP
-1653 EHQDTDN
+1653 QDGSN
-1660 ENQNRS
+1660 EDQKRRPPS
-1666 AANNVVF
+1666 GVSLDASSL
-1673 GTGAFLYSGTLKY
+1673 TYSGTLKY
-1686 NHSSKTS
+1686 NHSSQNAG
-1693 CFEECGI
+1693 FEEHKVRE
-1700 TEPLCKTEGLPE
+1700 TVTCKTEDCSE
-1712 TSGRENSSYFT
+1712 NSERENSSYF
-1723 SLPLQL
+1723 SGLQLEL
-1729 PREKETEGWQHSSVH
+1729 PREKDPEGCQHGTVH
-1744 QNAKKNA
+1744 QNAK
-1751 LHTTRNKFQ
+1751 RNVLCATKDKFQ
-1760 KHSLAR
+1760 KPPVSK
-1766 PFDLKAYKPMGFESS
+1766 PFDLKTYKPMGFESS

-1799 ELDEWESPEQLQIDG
+1799 FDEVVEWEAPVDKT
-1814 VLQKD
+1814 LQKEAD
-1819 RDLQRGVIV
+1819 AQGDTPV
-1828 NNFMCENTE
+1828 NNFVDDKNIILT
-1837 VSIPQNHGTAVHGQ
+1837 PNNHGQ
-1851 LTEIQPLLSTE
+1851 LTEIQPLLSE
-1862 STSVP
+1862 SSSAP

-1897 VVLERSR
+1897 VVLERSK
-1904 FSTHLIDLFPTK
+1904 FSTPLIDLFPTK
-1916 KTDELCVGST
+1916 KADELCVGST

>member
-1 MADAEAEAA
+1 MQ
-10 PRPDM
+10 
-15 ERLVAALRA
+15 RLVAALRA
-24 RLWQLQAELR
+24 RLWQLQTELR
-34 EQEVSEASSRA
+34 EQEVSEASSRT

-55 QYAGTRGASEHI
+55 QYAGSRGASEHI

-112 VSESELP
+112 VPESELP
-119 CEVWL
+119 HEAWL
-124 GFNQSVQDSHDALL
+124 GFHQSIQDSHDALL

-165 LSQQPVEGEEANK
+165 LSQQPVETEEANK
-178 LVTREGPS
+178 LITREGPS

-214 PEISNIS
+214 PEIANVS
-221 SFRQAYITCLCSTL
+221 SFRQAYITCVCSML

-248 CKEVLEIICNL
+248 CKEVLDIICNL
-259 ESEGQDNTAFI
+259 ESEGQENTAFI
-270 LCTTYLTQQLQT
+270 LCTTYLTHQLQT
-282 ATVYCSWELTLFWSK
+282 ANVYCSWELTLFWSK

-336 AEEAGLAVSILLCV
+336 AEEAGLAVSVLLCV
-350 RALQIRSNGND
+350 RALQIRSNGSD

-376 VDLEVRR
+376 EDLEVRR

-388 EFLLEPSLDGYNVL
+388 EFLLEPTLSGFNVL
-402 EELYLQPDQ
+402 EELYMQPDQ

-446 TLKRHCLKLLGKEVS
+446 TLKRHCLKLLGKVAS

-469 NDMLVNETDILETLL
+469 NMSINETDMLESFF
-484 SDCEETKEHKYYEG
+484 SDYDETKDHKYYDG
-498 KEATNQPK
+498 KDIINHPK
-506 EKRMKKPI
+506 EKARVKKPI

-552 GIYTCPVCTKKFKRK
+552 GVYTCPVCTKKFKRK

-576 HVKMPPSRTHRPKK
+576 HVKMPPSKTHRPKK
-590 KILLKKERS
+590 KIILKKERS
-599 SQKTSTSRNT
+599 PQKTTASISPVPVLQEK
-609 SALPEQQQQP
+609 SHQPQLPENF
-619 PQPPEKSKN
+619 E
-628 DINEYVTFS
+628 DDTHEYVTFS
-637 QLENYHLQD
+637 QLENCQLQD

-699 RHFMTSFHLQEH
+699 RHFMTSFHLREH

-742 QMHEDLRYK
+742 QTHDDLRYK

-773 HFRDASYTCNFLGCK
+773 HFRDASYTCHFFGCK

-800 LAMHNTAI
+800 LAVHNIEA
-808 SNGEMKEISVKF
+808 SDGEVKQTLKH
-820 EEPISKERC
+820 EELVSKDKCRF
-829 SYLPESQ
+829 LPESQ
-836 LLDQADNFSSH
+836 LLERSEDSTLNDNLDPS
-847 ENLSLSVGSTSSQ
+847 GSQ
-860 EILQIKEETVS
+860 EIPQIKEEALS
-871 DNDETDSES
+871 DSEDLDSDS
-880 NCSVYFGSHKTS
+880 NCSLHCGDS
-892 SVVTKKQV
+892 STDATVHQGQV
-900 SPLRETIAQNQTIPG
+900 SPILIEATAHNQSVPG
-915 NLISHEGIF
+915 FLVSQEGVF
-924 HPSGLKEQ
+924 HPGDGKQ

-939 FDGKKITCGFEGCS
+939 FDEKSLSCGFEGCCS
-953 STYKNARS
+953 PHKNSRS
-961 MQKHL
+961 VQKHL
-966 RRVHPYHFKPK
+966 RRAHPYNFKGRKNADMKTKDFLNLLSDAPDS
-977 KKMGIKS
+977 KS
-984 KDIFNLINDSQN
+984 PTDVSTELDHN
-996 SKIIGDLRHNL
+996 S
-1007 DTNTGSPESPY
+1007 DTNADSPQSLYCTIDAKGS
-1018 TKNPK
+1018 
-1023 EKNCL
+1023 L
-1028 KEEICP
+1028 KDEPCP
-1034 FPETSFYEGSKV
+1034 SSPETSFYDSSKESNV
-1046 PNTEDAMLE
+1046 EDNMLE
-1055 LLLGLK
+1055 LMLGLK
-1061 HLSLKS
+1061 HLSLKNS
-1067 NFTANSSTLI
+1067 NIQNASR
-1077 HKPFLGSLQS
+1077 HKALLGSSQAYLS
-1087 YPSNDAKCPQSVV
+1087 RDAKCPESVD
-1100 NETTSELHFE
+1100 EATSKLQHQE
-1110 DQQDNL
+1110 QQNNL
-1116 PTQYLTQLAA
+1116 PSQYLTQLAA
-1126 KPFFCERQG
+1126 KPFFCECQG
-1135 CKYEFVTR
+1135 CTCEFVTR

-1190 IHYRNKHQIGN
+1190 IHYRNKHQIGC
-1201 ERVTHKL
+1201 ERVAHKVCS
-1208 FPNEKCEHIGACA
+1208 NEKFHHVGLCIDDMHKNSTVATPACHATNVEFIEHSDHSEPLC
-1221 EDKLKNNAASTPGFY
+1221 
-1236 TNRDEEHIEQTGQS
+1236 H
-1250 AKQLRRPKKEECSS
+1250 PKKEDCSS
-1264 ETDLESSEDTDSNIT
+1264 ETDGESSEETENNVTRKTST
-1279 GKPSKISSLDSHRE
+1279 MASLDSHRE
-1293 ELEAREGRGSKRTVA
+1293 ELEERQGRGSKRTVA

-1356 LEKDKARTKRE
+1356 LEKDKAGTKRE

-1377 KYKEC
+1377 QYKEC
-1382 SKRFLCSKTLAK
+1382 GKRFLCSKALAK
-1394 HCSDFHNLDQ
+1394 HCSDFHNER
-1404 LEDQKVL
+1404 LEDQKLL
-1411 SETESA
+1411 SEAESA
-1417 RFRCNQPQCP
+1417 RFACNQAHCP
-1427 AVFHTF
+1427 AVFYTI
-1433 NKLKVHLL
+1433 NKLKQHLI
-1441 EQHAN
+1441 EDHCN
-1446 EEEIN
+1446 EEKLN

-1485 GSLFGNHKEEQDD
+1485 DSLFGNQREEEDNEV
-1498 LLKDKNEQGCLKD
+1498 KAKNEQSYLKGGFHVNK
-1511 QCNMNEENEKRIKEK
+1511 QNGKQSKGK
-1526 SKKMGKNKEKHL
+1526 SKRGGRSREKHL
-1538 IHFKTKEEALKMC
+1538 MSFKTKEEALQMC
-1551 RENSN
+1551 KEKSN

-1588 NIYIEQRTENL
+1588 NMYIEQRIQKL
-1599 VVCVKSGTMVKKEPS
+1599 VVCVKCGIMIEKQQSCSEKALDLDKKDAEVTEDTSANSENVQESDKPPVANPECDPQDANSEDQKRCPSSSGS
-1614 LETELSLNKEEA
+1614 FDA
-1626 REFKQENTVHTDY
+1626 
-1639 LNESGKCCVPNTAY
+1639 
-1653 EHQDTDN
+1653 
-1660 ENQNRS
+1660 S
-1666 AANNVVF
+1666 AF
-1673 GTGAFLYSGTLKY
+1673 TYSGTLKY
-1686 NHSSKTS
+1686 NHSSNNT
-1693 CFEECGI
+1693 CFEEHNI
-1700 TEPLCKTEGLPE
+1700 RETVTCKTENFSKS
-1712 TSGRENSSYFT
+1712 SGRENSSYFST
-1723 SLPLQL
+1723 LPLEL
-1729 PREKETEGWQHSSVH
+1729 PREKDPEGCQQSAVNP
-1744 QNAKKNA
+1744 NAKRNA
-1751 LHTTRNKFQ
+1751 PCATKDKFQ
-1760 KHSLAR
+1760 KPPVSK
-1766 PFDLKAYKPMGFESS
+1766 PFDLKTYKPMGFESS

-1793 DDDDDD
+1793 DDDDD
-1799 ELDEWESPEQLQIDG
+1799 ELDEVVEWESPEQLPVDKT
-1814 VLQKD
+1814 LQKEGD
-1819 RDLQRGVIV
+1819 GQGDTPV
-1828 NNFMCENTE
+1828 NNF
-1837 VSIPQNHGTAVHGQ
+1837 VSDKNVIVPQNSHEQ
-1851 LTEIQPLLSTE
+1851 LTDIQPLLTE
-1862 STSVP
+1862 SSSAP

-1897 VVLERSR
+1897 VVLERSK
-1904 FSTHLIDLFPTK
+1904 FSTPLIDLFPTK
-1916 KTDELCVGST
+1916 KADELCVGSM

>member
-1 MADAEAEAA
+1 MQ
-10 PRPDM
+10 
-15 ERLVAALRA
+15 RLVAALRA
-24 RLWQLQAELR
+24 RLWQLHTELR

-55 QYAGTRGASEHI
+55 QYAGSRGASEHI

-112 VSESELP
+112 IPESELP
-119 CEVWL
+119 HEVWL
-124 GFNQSVQDSHDALL
+124 GFHQSIQDSHDALL

-165 LSQQPVEGEEANK
+165 LSQQPVEAEEANK
-178 LVTREGPS
+178 LITREGPS

-214 PEISNIS
+214 PEIANAS
-221 SFRQAYITCLCSTL
+221 SFRQAYITCVCSML

-248 CKEVLEIICNL
+248 CKEVLDIICNL
-259 ESEGQDNTAFI
+259 ESEGQENTAFI
-270 LCTTYLTQQLQT
+270 LCTTYLTHQLQT
-282 ATVYCSWELTLFWSK
+282 ANVYCSWELTLFWSK

-336 AEEAGLAVSILLCV
+336 AEEAGLAVSVLLCV
-350 RALQIRSNGND
+350 RALQIRSNGSD

-376 VDLEVRR
+376 EDLEVRR

-388 EFLLEPSLDGYNVL
+388 EFLLEPTLSGFNVL
-402 EELYLQPDQ
+402 EELHMQPDQ
-411 KFDEENAL
+411 KYDEENAL

-446 TLKRHCLKLLGKEVS
+446 TLKRHCLKLLGKVAS
-461 DSEDDASC
+461 DSEDDTSC
-469 NDMLVNETDILETLL
+469 NMSINETDMLETFF
-484 SDCEETKEHKYYEG
+484 SDYDETKEHRCYDG
-498 KEATNQPK
+498 KDTMNHPK
-506 EKRMKKPI
+506 EKARVKKPI

-552 GIYTCPVCTKKFKRK
+552 GVYTCPVCTKKFKRK
-567 EFFVPHVME
+567 EIFVPHVME
-576 HVKMPPSRTHRPKK
+576 HVKMPPSRTHRHKK
-590 KILLKKERS
+590 KIIVKKERS
-599 SQKTSTSRNT
+599 PQKITAPSSPPHPAFQEK
-609 SALPEQQQQP
+609 SLQPQLPESF
-619 PQPPEKSKN
+619 EN
-628 DINEYVTFS
+628 DTEDYVTFS
-637 QLENYHLQD
+637 HLENCHLQD

-699 RHFMTSFHLQEH
+699 RHFMTSFHLREH

-742 QMHEDLRYK
+742 QTHDDLRYK

-773 HFRDASYTCNFLGCK
+773 HFRDASYTCNFFGCK

-800 LAMHNTAI
+800 LAAHNSEVA
-808 SNGEMKEISVKF
+808 NGEAKQSLTL
-820 EEPISKERC
+820 EESDSKDKC
-829 SYLPESQ
+829 TYLAESQ
-836 LLDQADNFSSH
+836 LLENSSL
-847 ENLSLSVGSTSSQ
+847 NDKSDPSGSK
-860 EILQIKEETVS
+860 EIPQIKEEALS
-871 DNDETDSES
+871 DSEDLDSES
-880 NCSVYFGSHKTS
+880 NCSLHCGDHSGDAAVNQG
-892 SVVTKKQV
+892 QM
-900 SPLRETIAQNQTIPG
+900 SPLLLETMARNQSVPG
-915 NLISHEGIF
+915 FLVSQEGVF
-924 HPSGLKEQ
+924 HPADVKQQ
-932 CSNVAVC
+932 CTNVTVC
-939 FDGKKITCGFEGCS
+939 FDENKLSCGLGGCC
-953 STYKNARS
+953 STHKNSRS

-966 RRVHPYHFKPK
+966 RRAHPYNFKGK
-977 KKMGIKS
+977 KQMDMKTKDFLDLLSDAQDGKS
-984 KDIFNLINDSQN
+984 PTDITTELGHN
-996 SKIIGDLRHNL
+996 SDANA
-1007 DTNTGSPESPY
+1007 DSPESFCG
-1018 TKNPK
+1018 TTDAK
-1023 EKNCL
+1023 ESNGL
-1028 KEEICP
+1028 KEETCP
-1034 FPETSFYEGSKV
+1034 SSPETSYYDSSRES
-1046 PNTEDAMLE
+1046 NIEDNMLE
-1055 LLLGLK
+1055 LMLGLK
-1061 HLSLKS
+1061 HLSLKNS
-1067 NFTANSSTLI
+1067 NIQNSSR
-1077 HKPFLGSLQS
+1077 HKPYLGSLQS
-1087 YPSNDAKCPQSVV
+1087 CSSRDAKCPESVD
-1100 NETTSELHFE
+1100 ETTSKFQPQG
-1110 DQQDNL
+1110 QQDNL
-1116 PTQYLTQLAA
+1116 PSQYLTQLAA
-1126 KPFFCERQG
+1126 KPFFCECQG
-1135 CKYEFVTR
+1135 CTYEFVTR
-1143 EALLMHYVKKHNYSK
+1143 EALLVHYVKKHNYSK

-1190 IHYRNKHQIGN
+1190 IHYKNKHQIGC
-1201 ERVTHKL
+1201 ESTAHKVCS
-1208 FPNEKCEHIGACA
+1208 NEKCGHGGLCT
-1221 EDKLKNNAASTPGFY
+1221 DDVHKNSTIPTPGSAASVPFI
-1236 TNRDEEHIEQTGQS
+1236 EHSDRSEQLCQ
-1250 AKQLRRPKKEECSS
+1250 PKKEDCSS
-1264 ETDLESSEDTDSNIT
+1264 ETDLESSEETDGNVTRKTSNIA
-1279 GKPSKISSLDSHRE
+1279 SLDSHRE
-1293 ELEAREGRGSKRTVA
+1293 ELDARQGRGSKRTVA

-1356 LEKDKARTKRE
+1356 LEKDKTGTKRE

-1377 KYKEC
+1377 KFKEC
-1382 SKRFLCSKTLAK
+1382 GKRFLCSKALAK
-1394 HCSDFHNLDQ
+1394 HCSDFHNES
-1404 LEDQKVL
+1404 LEDQKLL
-1411 SETESA
+1411 SEAESA
-1417 RFRCNQPQCP
+1417 RFACNQAHCP
-1427 AVFHTF
+1427 AVFYTF
-1433 NKLKVHLL
+1433 DKLKQHLI
-1441 EQHAN
+1441 EEHAN
-1446 EEEIN
+1446 EEKLN

-1460 NGCDRIFT
+1460 NGCNRIFT

-1485 GSLFGNHKEEQDD
+1485 DSLFGNHKEEEED
-1498 LLKDKNEQGCLKD
+1498 KDKSEQSCLKD
-1511 QCNMNEENEKRIKEK
+1511 NFDVSKQNGKQVKEKPKRISK
-1526 SKKMGKNKEKHL
+1526 SREKHL
-1538 IHFKTKEEALKMC
+1538 LTFKTREEALQMC
-1551 RENSN
+1551 KEQSN

-1588 NIYIEQRTENL
+1588 NMYIEQRLQNL
-1599 VVCVKSGTMVKKEPS
+1599 VICVKCGIMTEKQSCSEPAVDLDKIS
-1614 LETELSLNKEEA
+1614 VKEEKSA
-1626 REFKQENTVHTDY
+1626 DPEQVQES
-1639 LNESGKCCVPNTAY
+1639 EKPPVPNTDCKPPDESSEDQKRCPQSSVSFDA
-1653 EHQDTDN
+1653 
-1660 ENQNRS
+1660 S
-1666 AANNVVF
+1666 AFV
-1673 GTGAFLYSGTLKY
+1673 YSGTLKY
-1686 NHSSKTS
+1686 NHSSKNNS
-1693 CFEECGI
+1693 FEEHNVRETVIG
-1700 TEPLCKTEGLPE
+1700 KTEDVSENGE
-1712 TSGRENSSYFT
+1712 RENSSYF
-1723 SLPLQL
+1723 
-1729 PREKETEGWQHSSVH
+1729 SSVQVELPKEKDPEGCQH
-1744 QNAKKNA
+1744 NAVNQTAK
-1751 LHTTRNKFQ
+1751 RNVLCATKEKFQ
-1760 KHSLAR
+1760 KPPVSK
-1766 PFDLKAYKPMGFESS
+1766 PFDLKTYKPMGFESS

-1799 ELDEWESPEQLQIDG
+1799 FDEVVEWESPEPSQVDKT
-1814 VLQKD
+1814 LQKEGD
-1819 RDLQRGVIV
+1819 DQGDTPV
-1828 NNFMCENTE
+1828 NNLVNDKDVIIT
-1837 VSIPQNHGTAVHGQ
+1837 PNNHGQ
-1851 LTEIQPLLSTE
+1851 LTEIQPLLSE
-1862 STSVP
+1862 SSSAP

-1897 VVLERSR
+1897 VVLERSK
-1904 FSTHLIDLFPTK
+1904 FSTPLIDLFPTK
-1916 KTDELCVGST
+1916 KADELCVGST

>member
-10 PRPDM
+10 APRPEM
-15 ERLVAALRA
+15 PRLVAALRA

-34 EQEVSEASSRA
+34 DQEVSEASSRA

-55 QYAGTRGASEHI
+55 QYAGSRGASEHI

-112 VSESELP
+112 VPESELP
-119 CEVWL
+119 HEAWL
-124 GFNQSVQDSHDALL
+124 GFHQSIQDSHDALL

-144 LQILVDITREGVW
+144 LQILVDITREGIW

-165 LSQQPVEGEEANK
+165 LSQQPVETEEANK
-178 LVTREGPS
+178 LITREGPS

-198 NCIPQATF
+198 NCIPQATS

-214 PEISNIS
+214 PEIANAS
-221 SFRQAYITCLCSTL
+221 SFRQAYITCVCSML

-248 CKEVLEIICNL
+248 CKEVLDIICNL
-259 ESEGQDNTAFI
+259 ESEGQENTAFI
-270 LCTTYLTQQLQT
+270 LCTTYLTHQLQT
-282 ATVYCSWELTLFWSK
+282 ANVYCSWELTLFWSK

-336 AEEAGLAVSILLCV
+336 AEEAGLAVSVLLCV
-350 RALQIRSNGND
+350 RALQIRSNGSD

-376 VDLEVRR
+376 EDLEVRR

-388 EFLLEPSLDGYNVL
+388 EFLLEPTLSGFNVL
-402 EELYLQPDQ
+402 EELYMQPDQ

-446 TLKRHCLKLLGKEVS
+446 TLKRHCLKLLGKAAS

-469 NDMLVNETDILETLL
+469 NMSINETDMLETFF
-484 SDCEETKEHKYYEG
+484 SDYDETKEQKYYEG
-498 KEATNQPK
+498 KDAMNHPK
-506 EKRMKKPI
+506 EKARVKKPI

-552 GIYTCPVCTKKFKRK
+552 GVYTCPVCTKKFKRK

-576 HVKMPPSRTHRPKK
+576 HVKMPPSRTHRHKK
-590 KILLKKERS
+590 KIILKKERS
-599 SQKTSTSRNT
+599 PQKTNSSPPP
-609 SALPEQQQQP
+609 AFQGKPHQPQLPETF
-619 PQPPEKSKN
+619 EN
-628 DINEYVTFS
+628 DAHEYVTFS
-637 QLENYHLQD
+637 QLENCHLQD

-699 RHFMTSFHLQEH
+699 RHFMTSFHLREH

-742 QMHEDLRYK
+742 QTHDDLRYK

-773 HFRDASYTCNFLGCK
+773 HFRDASYTCNFFGCK
-788 KFYYSKTEFQNH
+788 KFYYSKTEFRNH
-800 LAMHNTAI
+800 LAVHNITV
-808 SNGEMKEISVKF
+808 SNGEVKPTVTLEESV
-820 EEPISKERC
+820 SKDKC
-829 SYLPESQ
+829 SCLPESQ
-836 LLDQADNFSSH
+836 SENSGLNNLDPS
-847 ENLSLSVGSTSSQ
+847 GSQ
-860 EILQIKEETVS
+860 EIPQIKEEVLS
-871 DNDETDSES
+871 DSEDLDSES
-880 NCSVYFGSHKTS
+880 NCSLHCGDAAVNRG
-892 SVVTKKQV
+892 QV
-900 SPLRETIAQNQTIPG
+900 LPLRIETMARNPSVPG
-915 NLISHEGIF
+915 FLMSQEGVV
-924 HPSGLKEQ
+924 HPADVKQ
-932 CSNVAVC
+932 PCSDGAVC
-939 FDGKKITCGFEGCS
+939 LDEKTLACGFGGCC
-953 STYKNARS
+953 STHKNSRS
-961 MQKHL
+961 VQKHL
-966 RRVHPYHFKPK
+966 RRAHPYNFKGK
-977 KKMGIKS
+977 KNTEVKTKDFLDLLSDAQDSKS
-984 KDIFNLINDSQN
+984 PTDVSTELGHN
-996 SKIIGDLRHNL
+996 S
-1007 DTNTGSPESPY
+1007 DTNADSPESLCCTID
-1018 TKNPK
+1018 TKGSNG
-1023 EKNCL
+1023 L
-1028 KEEICP
+1028 KEETYP
-1034 FPETSFYEGSKV
+1034 SSPETSFYDSSKES
-1046 PNTEDAMLE
+1046 NIDDNMLE
-1055 LLLGLK
+1055 LMLGLK
-1061 HLSLKS
+1061 HLSLK
-1067 NFTANSSTLI
+1067 NSSVQNSSR
-1077 HKPFLGSLQS
+1077 HKPFLRSLQS
-1087 YPSNDAKCPQSVV
+1087 CSSRDAKCPESD
-1100 NETTSELHFE
+1100 ETTSKFQLQE
-1110 DQQDNL
+1110 QQDNL
-1116 PTQYLTQLAA
+1116 PSQYLTQLAA
-1126 KPFFCERQG
+1126 KPFFCECQG
-1135 CKYEFVTR
+1135 CTCEFVTR
-1143 EALLMHYVKKHNYSK
+1143 EALLMHYVRKHNYSK

-1190 IHYRNKHQIGN
+1190 IHYRNKHQIGC
-1201 ERVTHKL
+1201 ERAVHKVC
-1208 FPNEKCEHIGACA
+1208 PNEKFDHVGLCTDDVHKNSTVPTPVCA
-1221 EDKLKNNAASTPGFY
+1221 VNVEFIDRSNHS
-1236 TNRDEEHIEQTGQS
+1236 EQ
-1250 AKQLRRPKKEECSS
+1250 LCRPKKKDCSS
-1264 ETDLESSEDTDSNIT
+1264 ETDLESSEETDNNVMRKTSNV
-1279 GKPSKISSLDSHRE
+1279 GSLDSHRE
-1293 ELEAREGRGSKRTVA
+1293 ELEARQGRGSKRTVA

-1367 LVKCKKIFAC
+1367 LVRCKKIFAC
-1377 KYKEC
+1377 KFKEC
-1382 SKRFLCSKTLAK
+1382 GKRFLCSKALAK
-1394 HCSDFHNLDQ
+1394 HCSDFHNEHV
-1404 LEDQKVL
+1404 EDQKLL
-1411 SETESA
+1411 SDTESA
-1417 RFRCNQPQCP
+1417 RFACNQAHCP
-1427 AVFHTF
+1427 AVFYTF
-1433 NKLKVHLL
+1433 NKLKRHLI
-1441 EQHAN
+1441 EEHAN
-1446 EEEIN
+1446 EEKLN

-1460 NGCDRIFT
+1460 NGCNRIFT

-1485 GSLFGNHKEEQDD
+1485 NSLFRNEREEEDD
-1498 LLKDKNEQGCLKD
+1498 QEKDKNEQRYLKD
-1511 QCNMNEENEKRIKEK
+1511 SLDVSKQNGKQLK
-1526 SKKMGKNKEKHL
+1526 SKRTSRSREKHL
-1538 IHFKTKEEALKMC
+1538 INFKTKEEALQMC
-1551 RENSN
+1551 KEKSN

-1571 KLESSIVRHYK
+1571 KLESSIMRHYK

-1588 NIYIEQRTENL
+1588 NMYIEQRMQKL
-1599 VVCVKSGTMVKKEPS
+1599 VVCVQCGVMNEKQSGSEMALDSDKKDQEDKSGNPECV
-1614 LETELSLNKEEA
+1614 
-1626 REFKQENTVHTDY
+1626 QEG
-1639 LNESGKCCVPNTAY
+1639 EKPPVPNTDCDP
-1653 EHQDTDN
+1653 QDGSN
-1660 ENQNRS
+1660 EDQKLCPS
-1666 AANNVVF
+1666 SGGSLDASDL
-1673 GTGAFLYSGTLKY
+1673 TYSGTLKY
-1686 NHSSKTS
+1686 NHSSQNTS
-1693 CFEECGI
+1693 FEEHKVRETI
-1700 TEPLCKTEGLPE
+1700 TCKTEDFSE
-1712 TSGRENSSYFT
+1712 NSERENSSYFS
-1723 SLPLQL
+1723 SLQLEL
-1729 PREKETEGWQHSSVH
+1729 PREKDPEGCQHSAVN
-1744 QNAKKNA
+1744 QNAK
-1751 LHTTRNKFQ
+1751 RNVLCATKDKFQ
-1760 KHSLAR
+1760 KPPVSK
-1766 PFDLKAYKPMGFESS
+1766 PFDLKTYKPMGFESS

-1799 ELDEWESPEQLQIDG
+1799 FDEMVECEVVEWDAPVDKT
-1814 VLQKD
+1814 LQKEGD
-1819 RDLQRGVIV
+1819 DQGDAPV
-1828 NNFMCENTE
+1828 NNFVDDKNVILT
-1837 VSIPQNHGTAVHGQ
+1837 QNNHGQ
-1851 LTEIQPLLSTE
+1851 LTEIQPLLSE
-1862 STSVP
+1862 SSSAP

-1897 VVLERSR
+1897 VVLERSK
-1904 FSTHLIDLFPTK
+1904 FSTPLIDLFPTK
-1916 KTDELCVGST
+1916 KADELCVGSTYETLLRRQEAVLR